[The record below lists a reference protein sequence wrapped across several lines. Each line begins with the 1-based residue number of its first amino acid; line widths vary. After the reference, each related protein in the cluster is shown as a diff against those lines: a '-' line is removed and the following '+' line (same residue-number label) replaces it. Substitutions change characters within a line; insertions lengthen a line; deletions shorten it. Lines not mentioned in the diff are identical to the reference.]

1 MSKQLNVNLAFTADT
16 GTARSQLQELQ
27 NSLTRLVNTSTKQ
40 STGLG
45 LTKELNDATTAAAE
59 LKVHLDQAVNVNTG
73 NLDFSKLSESL
84 KRSGKTLSEYG
95 EQLQKLGPDG
105 QKAFQQLAQSI
116 TNAEIPIKRS
126 NAAVQELWTSLKNT
140 ARWQMSS
147 SMLHGFM
154 GAIQSAY
161 GYAKNLN
168 ESLNEIRIV
177 TEHNID
183 YMDKFAEKAN
193 KAAKALSATTLDYTN
208 ASLIYYQQGLSDQEV
223 ADRTAV
229 TLKMANVANESAT
242 TISEQLTSVW
252 NNFYDGSE
260 SLEHYAD
267 AMVRLG
273 ADTASSSSEI
283 SEGLQKFSSVAGTIG
298 LSFENAAA
306 ALATITA
313 TTRESADVVGTALKT
328 LFSRIQGLNLGQTL
342 EDGTDLNKYSTAL
355 HKVGI
360 EIKDTDGQLKDMDV
374 ILDEMGSKWNTWGR
388 DTQTALAQT
397 VAGVRQYTQLMT
409 LMNNYDFYKENV
421 ERAKNADGSLQ
432 EQADIYAESW
442 EAARNRVR
450 TAWEG
455 IYANLVD
462 DKAFIKALN
471 IIEKLLTY
479 FDNLIDT
486 VGGLGGVLT
495 TLGAILTKVFSNQI
509 AQSISNIAYNLKMMT
524 PQGQQQVRTEKQNF
538 IRNAAEVLAN
548 DDTTP
553 DTTANSTAS
562 EFYIQKLNLQDKM
575 IDKVGQMSELEKQ
588 VTQQMMDQLD
598 VQGKQTIE
606 TAKAL
611 DIAKQKKAN
620 AAVQIYANNASN
632 PNIAP
637 GQSAG
642 ATSEQLKK
650 VRASTMGLDKARKV
664 IQDIGKDS
672 TNVTNKLEQF
682 ATILSS
688 MKENEGIDIISDKD
702 IASLQK
708 LLQELSN
715 GDIKAEDLEET
726 LQSILG
732 LFTHI
737 NDSVIESA
745 AQATQ
750 SSEKEMRDYANSVVE
765 TTNAEQR
772 LKEESDTL
780 QGRIKGVG
788 DALAKAQG
796 KQKIWS
802 DNLVICANSAFSVVS
817 ALQMIGGIVNTIE
830 DPDISGWEKFLSIAG
845 TVLMMITTLA
855 PTFQLLSDAII
866 KAGAS
871 AAGAT
876 PAVAGFGAAFN
887 AALGPIG
894 WVSLALTALIA
905 VIAVVVANLDTISE
919 KAQKHFD
926 QMSNDAQDAAEKLS
940 EAENAYKNLQETINQ
955 YSEIQDNIDTL
966 TKGTEEFKQAVIEAN
981 KAARTLI
988 ETYGVISHYNAESGL
1003 IEINQEDLDK
1013 AIANNQQKLE
1023 NARMNNVAAQSNK
1036 TMALNSLSNSKA
1048 VEKDNVSFGSR
1059 VSKNLTFG
1067 AGVGSA
1073 LTIAGYASGVAAL
1086 PTAVA
1091 NLAALIIAMTD
1102 AIAQDV
1108 QQRQNDKQQSD
1119 ALEALEKAYITNGG
1133 NYDQAYNSLND
1144 TNKSL
1149 ISSLGMT
1156 ATQLENLCS
1165 EVSTNTAAILQNN
1178 KELVNNNFQ
1187 DNSIYKNSNHKD
1199 ELNTLLA
1206 KNLTDETKRLYDE
1219 KYSNDAHQMSDEAA
1233 QKDYAEMMGY
1243 TWIANKSGN
1252 IGVYSKGDGSADFTL
1267 SDETARRALAQKEAF
1282 DALNGSVEEY
1292 NQTLLRVEKTGE
1304 TFGKG
1309 LGNFMIGMAGGASTD
1324 LSNAT
1329 RQNVIDLESNV
1340 KKKNATDI
1348 ISDED
1353 AQNMGYDNAQAYVNS
1368 LISAINGYNDKF
1380 TAIGNNLS
1388 SSINKGF
1395 LENSDLTL
1403 SGAQSMADNL
1413 QKAFNMSGTDTAN
1426 LLESIFET
1434 AGKDAEKLS
1443 NVLSTI
1449 DWGDPNAIAKL
1460 NDLIIDQGINLDT
1473 TNANWQYYITLMS
1486 QAGKATVKAQTQ
1498 LENFRKTISDV
1509 SSITKDLK
1517 TNDIISDDDYK
1528 KLLEINPAIKEL
1540 FMITSEGYRFLGQ
1553 QKTLDQLLGGTSK
1566 ESIEGIK
1573 TEFANLNKEGAIIN
1587 KTNWFDDNG
1596 NRKFTK
1602 DRDIASVANFASDDS
1617 SLDASLA
1624 LMGVSKDSLQEAA
1637 QYILDYT
1644 NEETGE
1650 ILKDKTGF
1658 SEEKYN
1664 SYLQYAQNFYTQ
1676 LGDIRQN
1683 YLDGNY
1689 DGEMA
1694 EQVIASMTNNL
1705 GELQELYNNGAIGLE
1720 AYNQQLSVLALNASS
1735 LNELDTIRAE
1745 NIDDF
1750 QSYAIGLINLAS
1762 QYNNCAQE
1770 IEKFK
1775 IALNNGNKSVVEET
1789 EDLLRASIAIGE
1801 AAEKYDIDAEAAEI
1815 QAKQLA
1821 KAYNLNAEA
1830 AAKMA
1835 INNARMNKG
1844 VESLVDNWSDWKK
1857 ALKATDKTTL
1867 DYAKAVKETTA
1878 AIADL
1883 VGASSDLELPE
1894 EFFND
1899 KNYKLIDKAIQ
1910 GDSKAID
1917 TLGLEVA
1924 KAQTKALEFND
1935 AIAQAV
1941 ASANDGEGLFANFDP
1956 TEDLKEQFDAAK
1968 TIVTDAMSEIQ
1979 GYINSGLSTEE
1990 INAKIH
1996 NMNEDWVTALNDM
2009 AMVTGMSV
2017 DDMNSIL
2024 GSMGVQAKV
2033 DTKYVEQP
2041 MEVPTYTEH
2050 YELADYEPPEKDEQN
2065 NTIRPASWSQ
2075 KKYTVPGAPYTVNGY
2090 VAVAQI
2096 STEANPMEVETSTSK
2111 GTVNSGATYTGHGS
2125 VSSSATKGSKGGGGS
2140 KSKASKK
2147 DLTKKSDVVDRYK
2160 EIDDSIH
2167 DLTRSLDKGN
2177 KAADR
2182 MWGKSR
2188 ISAMKAN
2195 NKMLQDEIG
2204 LLNKKAEEAKKYL
2217 ALDKQELLLAAK
2229 KAGVN
2234 FQFDEDGDISNY
2246 TQEMTRLY
2254 DELHAAE
2261 EHINSLKT
2269 KEAQDEY
2276 EESVLKA
2283 IEDKIAELKSALSQY
2298 EETKSSIEDLEDQ
2311 AEEKF
2316 YEWQDNNFEIL
2327 NHELE
2332 VKITLDDNELKK
2344 LDYFFNKLS
2353 DNIYKAAEALG
2364 YLQGQIDPTFGK
2376 MKSYEDYYNSLESS
2390 YANGE
2395 ISQAAYVEGLQD
2407 AYDSIIDNLE
2417 AVQDLDKQMLEYY
2430 GNTLD
2435 LAEEELSKYID
2446 QMEHL
2451 TSVLDH
2457 YRSIL
2462 SLLGRDTD
2470 YTRVLTVLEG
2480 NAQTKRNKFDTSKAW
2495 YESLK
2500 AERDAAAAALAQ
2512 ASDDAERELL
2522 QKNYDAIVAKF
2533 NEAEEQMLSD
2543 AEAYGEA
2550 IKEVLTTKM
2559 EQAAENMNKAM
2570 TDGMGWDALNDS
2582 LDRLSKYQDEYLTK
2596 TNQIYEMN
2604 KLLNDVNKASNKTN
2618 NQAAKDKYYQF
2629 SKEIE
2634 QLKEKDKLSQLE
2646 LDIAQAKYKVLQAQI
2661 ALDEA
2666 QNAMGKVRLQR
2677 DNEGNFGYIYTAD
2690 QDKIDDAQQALAD
2703 AENDLYNIRLDATN
2717 KYGQQ
2722 KLQYEQELAEKLKEI
2737 DEKANEDALYREGN
2751 YQADR
2756 QRIID
2761 EYTQLIQASSDLYR
2775 IAQEEDSRVVQD
2787 AWVNAYDEIID
2798 NGDKWKTA
2806 IIDYTGQINNAFQEW
2821 QAETD
2826 RLTDLVGKDLVD
2838 TKNKVND
2845 VTNASDQLKD
2855 EVINKVVPTLT
2866 QELQAVR
2873 NATEAYARQR
2883 QEIMTLISYYEQL
2896 INKIQQAIAAQASM
2910 DAGSNSSSSDYD
2922 DYDPS
2927 VDYSALMGT
2936 VPVGSELY
2944 NKYKAY
2950 RDRKMSEGSYN
2961 NMASTARVNAF
2972 YEKGYTLGQGP
2983 FAGYSNFTQ
2992 IPDWL
2997 WEQTVGFRTGG
3008 YTGQWGDSGKLAML
3022 HEKELV
3028 LNKEDTENMLLSS
3041 IKMVREIASEI
3052 DLRSRYTTMPI
3063 NPIYSTFG
3071 TGNDIL
3077 EQQVHIDA
3085 SFPNVTDRNEIQEAF
3100 NTLINVASQYANR
3113 K

>member
-1 MSKQLNVNLAFTADT
+1 MPKQLNVNLAFTADT

-105 QKAFQQLAQSI
+105 QKAFQQLTQSI

-177 TEHNID
+177 TGHNID
-183 YMDKFAEKAN
+183 YMDKFAERAN

-208 ASLIYYQQGLSDQEV
+208 ASLIYYQQGLSDKEV
-223 ADRTAV
+223 EDRTTV

-242 TISEQLTSVW
+242 TISDQLTSVW

-298 LSFENAAA
+298 LSFDNAAA

-313 TTRESADVVGTALKT
+313 TTRESADIVGTALKT
-328 LFSRIQGLNLGQTL
+328 LFSRIQGLNLGKTL
-342 EDGTDLNKYSTAL
+342 DDGTDLNKYSTAL

-374 ILDEMGSKWNTWGR
+374 ILDEMGTKWNTWSR

-421 ERAKNADGSLQ
+421 KRAKNADGSLQ

-442 EAARNRVR
+442 EAARDRVR
-450 TAWEG
+450 AAWEA
-455 IYANLVD
+455 IYKNLVN
-462 DKAFIKALN
+462 DKAFISILN
-471 IIEKLLTY
+471 GFEKVLSGVDLLIKS
-479 FDNLIDT
+479 L
-486 VGGLGGVLT
+486 GGLKGVIF
-495 TLGAILTKVFSNQI
+495 TLGAIATKVFHNQI
-509 AQSISNIAYNLKMMT
+509 AQSLTDLSYNLKSMT
-524 PQGQQQVRTEKQNF
+524 KAGRESIKNERIDFLNKASETTANKEYSTEGEKARNDGLRKELELQIDIIENSDKMSESELKTNQILLDRIKILSQQRTKMAEAYETSKNKVGESIYQGRLDMYMAKDDKNLNNEELEKLNKQYLKFTSKLKTTVKLRISTKDAFNQLKNINKELSNAERKKMVLQTIIPNDTQGLTAGIVKEIQKMVENFDEAAFSGDNFESTLAAIEKLILRIQSDAENGLDGLQVSDSTIQDMIQHLQEMYRNQNNFNHETDELNSKYEHLKELIKQAQGQQKNWADGIVN
-538 IRNAAEVLAN
+538 I
-548 DDTTP
+548 
-553 DTTANSTAS
+553 ANSLSAVAS
-562 EFYIQKLNLQDKM
+562 
-575 IDKVGQMSELEKQ
+575 
-588 VTQQMMDQLD
+588 
-598 VQGKQTIE
+598 
-606 TAKAL
+606 
-611 DIAKQKKAN
+611 
-620 AAVQIYANNASN
+620 
-632 PNIAP
+632 
-637 GQSAG
+637 
-642 ATSEQLKK
+642 
-650 VRASTMGLDKARKV
+650 
-664 IQDIGKDS
+664 
-672 TNVTNKLEQF
+672 
-682 ATILSS
+682 
-688 MKENEGIDIISDKD
+688 
-702 IASLQK
+702 
-708 LLQELSN
+708 
-715 GDIKAEDLEET
+715 
-726 LQSILG
+726 
-732 LFTHI
+732 
-737 NDSVIESA
+737 
-745 AQATQ
+745 
-750 SSEKEMRDYANSVVE
+750 
-765 TTNAEQR
+765 
-772 LKEESDTL
+772 
-780 QGRIKGVG
+780 
-788 DALAKAQG
+788 
-796 KQKIWS
+796 
-802 DNLVICANSAFSVVS
+802 
-817 ALQMIGGIVNTIE
+817 IVNTIKGVMETLE
-830 DPDISGWEKFLSIAG
+830 DPDASSWEKLSSVLMGIGTIIPMITMMFNKNTIASYAAAGAHIAQAIGLKSINLAAAGAAGSIGAFTASIGVLLGTVAIAIGVIAALAFVIKEVYNSSAEGKLKKAQQALDDLTDAATEAKTAADGLKNSIESYDSAIDKLEECKRGTEEWKQALIEANDAALEIINTASNLSGNDIRNLYSRDKDNLIHFDTEQLSQLQTNATLQSSLMNYAVTAGQNDVAQAALNEKSLDLSGIIAG
-845 TVLMMITTLA
+845 HTTKVIEGEQSHNPDSYRLGTSEVQQIILDNLDKLSESVPLNEFKNYLEECGIKLHSVTDDQLSAWQTSIQNMAQEADGASAKLELLSQLKADEILGDDYTTDEKNFAAKENAAFITQQTDYYKRLMGHDGAFTEVNQAHPDKKVDLGSINRWSGSQNDVYQYILKALQESGQNIYAASSNAVRGTDTNRSFAFTQNGEEVVYTKEEIADMLA
-855 PTFQLLSDAII
+855 ASDAIQQM
-866 KAGAS
+866 GNS
-871 AAGAT
+871 ANTARKLFADFSGDALDQVT
-876 PAVAGFGAAFN
+876 TLVNDFN
-887 AALGPIG
+887 AKTNKIDFTQVLADFTTGDLSAIQDKINTALEDEDVDLTQLIADVLQWDPDQVEHLLNALGITGEDCIQAILDGAEGAIG
-894 WVSLALTALIA
+894 SVS
-905 VIAVVVANLDTISE
+905 D
-919 KAQKHFD
+919 
-926 QMSNDAQDAAEKLS
+926 
-940 EAENAYKNLQETINQ
+940 
-955 YSEIQDNIDTL
+955 
-966 TKGTEEFKQAVIEAN
+966 
-981 KAARTLI
+981 
-988 ETYGVISHYNAESGL
+988 
-1003 IEINQEDLDK
+1003 
-1013 AIANNQQKLE
+1013 
-1023 NARMNNVAAQSNK
+1023 
-1036 TMALNSLSNSKA
+1036 
-1048 VEKDNVSFGSR
+1048 
-1059 VSKNLTFG
+1059 
-1067 AGVGSA
+1067 
-1073 LTIAGYASGVAAL
+1073 
-1086 PTAVA
+1086 
-1091 NLAALIIAMTD
+1091 
-1102 AIAQDV
+1102 
-1108 QQRQNDKQQSD
+1108 
-1119 ALEALEKAYITNGG
+1119 
-1133 NYDQAYNSLND
+1133 
-1144 TNKSL
+1144 
-1149 ISSLGMT
+1149 
-1156 ATQLENLCS
+1156 
-1165 EVSTNTAAILQNN
+1165 EVSTGLKKTYSDDDITGMTVGQQTGLYNAQNSAREN
-1178 KELVNNNFQ
+1178 IKKVYTNGN
-1187 DNSIYKNSNHKD
+1187 DS
-1199 ELNTLLA
+1199 LLA
-1206 KNLTDETKRLYDE
+1206 DIGK
-1219 KYSNDAHQMSDEAA
+1219 Q
-1233 QKDYAEMMGY
+1233 
-1243 TWIANKSGN
+1243 N
-1252 IGVYSKGDGSADFTL
+1252 I
-1267 SDETARRALAQKEAF
+1267 
-1282 DALNGSVEEY
+1282 
-1292 NQTLLRVEKTGE
+1292 
-1304 TFGKG
+1304 
-1309 LGNFMIGMAGGASTD
+1309 
-1324 LSNAT
+1324 NA
-1329 RQNVIDLESNV
+1329 V
-1340 KKKNATDI
+1340 
-1348 ISDED
+1348 
-1353 AQNMGYDNAQAYVNS
+1353 G
-1368 LISAINGYNDKF
+1368 
-1380 TAIGNNLS
+1380 
-1388 SSINKGF
+1388 
-1395 LENSDLTL
+1395 
-1403 SGAQSMADNL
+1403 ADNL
-1413 QKAFNMSGTDTAN
+1413 IAFFNEVGTLDFGI
-1426 LLESIFET
+1426 EGSS
-1434 AGKDAEKLS
+1434 EKLQELVKQYGIS
-1443 NVLSTI
+1443 GDAIDSFTHTVSEMPVAYKTSTDDIIAQHKKIVDVVGSGLDFGDTIKADEAKVLEE
-1449 DWGDPNAIAKL
+1449 A
-1460 NDLIIDQGINLDT
+1460 GINLDT
-1473 TNANWQYYITLMS
+1473 YFTKMADDTYKLTGDAEQFNNMVSHISIDAFMDNLQKYQAAKQENGLTSETLNTNNSTWNSNHAIGEKRLNYLNSLDLTGMGIDNASEIQALAGTSAIDLSADDLNLITEALK
-1486 QAGKATVKAQTQ
+1486 QVNEYETQTQ
-1498 LENFRKTISDV
+1498 ATTF
-1509 SSITKDLK
+1509 
-1517 TNDIISDDDYK
+1517 
-1528 KLLEINPAIKEL
+1528 
-1540 FMITSEGYRFLGQ
+1540 
-1553 QKTLDQLLGGTSK
+1553 QLAT
-1566 ESIEGIK
+1566 
-1573 TEFANLNKEGAIIN
+1573 
-1587 KTNWFDDNG
+1587 
-1596 NRKFTK
+1596 
-1602 DRDIASVANFASDDS
+1602 
-1617 SLDASLA
+1617 
-1624 LMGVSKDSLQEAA
+1624 
-1637 QYILDYT
+1637 
-1644 NEETGE
+1644 
-1650 ILKDKTGF
+1650 
-1658 SEEKYN
+1658 
-1664 SYLQYAQNFYTQ
+1664 
-1676 LGDIRQN
+1676 
-1683 YLDGNY
+1683 
-1689 DGEMA
+1689 
-1694 EQVIASMTNNL
+1694 
-1705 GELQELYNNGAIGLE
+1705 
-1720 AYNQQLSVLALNASS
+1720 S
-1735 LNELDTIRAE
+1735 LNELDLIAAQMGTYSLNAYGE
-1745 NIDDF
+1745 
-1750 QSYAIGLINLAS
+1750 GLISIAS
-1762 QYNNCAQE
+1762 QYDNCTQE

-1775 IALNNGNKSVVEET
+1775 IALSNGDEVVIEET
-1789 EDLLRASIAIGE
+1789 EDLLRASITIGE
-1801 AAEKYDIDAEAAEI
+1801 AAEKYDIDAKAAEV

-1924 KAQTKALEFND
+1924 KAQTEALEFNK
-1935 AIAQAV
+1935 AMAQV
-1941 ASANDGEGLFANFDP
+1941 AKEGIDGASLFSDNFKLDDLEGS
-1956 TEDLKEQFDAAK
+1956 FDAAK
-1968 TIVTDAMSEIQ
+1968 TIVTNAMSEIQ
-1979 GYINSGLSTEE
+1979 GYINSGLSTEQ

-1996 NMNEDWVTALNDM
+1996 SMNEDWITALNDM
-2009 AMVTGMSV
+2009 AMATGMSV

-2033 DTKYVEQP
+2033 DTKYVPQEI
-2041 MEVPTYTEH
+2041 EVPMYAEKYESTPITATYTDDQGQTHTESRNEWVH
-2050 YELADYEPPEKDEQN
+2050 
-2065 NTIRPASWSQ
+2065 
-2075 KKYTVPGAPYTVNGY
+2075 YTVPMGAKKVSGY

-2096 STEANPMEVETSTSK
+2096 STEDNPMTAETTTSGSTGG
-2111 GTVNSGATYTGHGS
+2111 GTNSGATYTGHGS
-2125 VSSSATKGSKGGGGS
+2125 VSSSATKGSKGGGGGS

-2167 DLTRSLDKGN
+2167 DLTRALDKGN

-2298 EETKSSIEDLEDQ
+2298 EETKNLIEDLEDQ

-2435 LAEEELSKYID
+2435 LAEEELSKYTD

-2634 QLKEKDKLSQLE
+2634 QLREKDKLSQLE

-2677 DNEGNFGYIYTAD
+2677 DNEGNFGYVYTAD

-2703 AENDLYNIRLDATN
+2703 AENDLYNIRLNATN

-2775 IAQEEDSRVVQD
+2775 IAQEEDSRVIQD
-2787 AWVNAYDEIID
+2787 AWVNAYDKIID

-2806 IIDYTGQINNAFQEW
+2806 IIDYTGQINNAFQKW

-2855 EVINKVVPTLT
+2855 EVINKVVPALT

-2910 DAGSNSSSSDYD
+2910 DTSSNSSSSGYD

-2997 WEQTVGFRTGG
+2997 WKQTVGFRTGG

-3028 LNKEDTENMLLSS
+3028 LNKEDTQNMLSS

>member
-1 MSKQLNVNLAFTADT
+1 MAKGLNKEYTVNLAFTADT
-16 GTARSQLQELQ
+16 NSAKQNIQSLSQELQ
-27 NSLTRLVNTSTKQ
+27 NLVTSTSLKTKNFGIDKDLQSATASAAQLKVQLEAAVNTD
-40 STGLG
+40 TG
-45 LTKELNDATTAAAE
+45 K
-59 LKVHLDQAVNVNTG
+59 LD
-73 NLDFSKLSESL
+73 LSKFSDSL
-84 KRSGKTLSEYG
+84 KKSGMTLEKYQN
-95 EQLQKLGPDG
+95 QLYQLGPEG
-105 QKAFQQLAQSI
+105 QKAFSDLSKAITLA
-116 TNAEIPIKRS
+116 EVPLKRS
-126 NAAVQELWTSLKNT
+126 SALMQELWTTMKNT
-140 ARWQMSS
+140 ARWQLTSS
-147 SMLHGFM
+147 AMHSFM
-154 GAIQSAY
+154 GAIQHAY
-161 GYAKNLN
+161 YYAQDLN
-168 ESLNEIRIV
+168 ESLNNIRIV
-177 TEHNID
+177 SSASVEQ
-183 YMDKFAEKAN
+183 MDKFAEKAN
-193 KAAKALSATTLDYTN
+193 QAAKSLSSTTLDYTN
-208 ASLIYYQQGLSDQEV
+208 AALIYYQQGLTDKEV
-223 ADRTAV
+223 ADRTEV
-229 TLKMANVANESAT
+229 TLKMANAARESAT

-298 LSFENAAA
+298 LSFDNAAA

-313 TTRESADVVGTALKT
+313 TTRESADIVGTALKT
-328 LFSRIQGLNLGQTL
+328 LFSRIQGLNLGKTL
-342 EDGTDLNKYSTAL
+342 DDGTDLNKYSTAL

-360 EIKDTDGQLKDMDV
+360 EIKDTDGQLKDMDD
-374 ILDEMGSKWNTWGR
+374 ILDEMGTKWSTWSR

-421 ERAKNADGSLQ
+421 ERAKNSEGSLQ

-442 EAARNRVR
+442 DAAKDRVQASAEAIYKSLINDQFFIEFNNGISTLLDGVNGFIKGMGGVKGLLLSLGSIVTRVFSKQIAESFSNLIFNIKGLTSTGRSKLEDMKKEANKLTIEGYMDTGGTSGDYTVQAYKLISQNQLDYLRNVDNMSEEEQKVNQILMDRNRLLADSVAKR
-450 TAWEG
+450 GEELENLETQISKEKTSLEIAAQRKAQETKSIG
-455 IYANLVD
+455 FDGNGFKRQLNVYQKKSKTYSIFSGLEEQTFNQQRLEKGSEESKKLAQKIKNSIINSANIKVD
-462 DKAFIKALN
+462 DKNNVTDTQIEAQKKLQEAFALSERQAKQLWKELSQPIEN
-471 IIEKLLTY
+471 ISIEDLNNTIEKIINSA
-479 FDNLIDT
+479 DKSKQKIESSLI
-486 VGGLGGVLT
+486 
-495 TLGAILTKVFSNQI
+495 ASLTKSGF
-509 AQSISNIAYNLKMMT
+509 T
-524 PQGQQQVRTEKQNF
+524 
-538 IRNAAEVLAN
+538 AE
-548 DDTTP
+548 
-553 DTTANSTAS
+553 
-562 EFYIQKLNLQDKM
+562 E
-575 IDKVGQMSELEKQ
+575 
-588 VTQQMMDQLD
+588 
-598 VQGKQTIE
+598 
-606 TAKAL
+606 
-611 DIAKQKKAN
+611 AKQKIQPYIDAIEQYGIKSEQAKAEAEKLGQVVQN
-620 AAVQIYANNASN
+620 HGNLMDQARIKTIGYGEAINRAASATMAMYQIYNQIVGIIKVFNDENSTTEQKIGAIVGGIAMLIPAIQSIIPALSKVKIAATKFGQEMAVQGAIAQMSMWQLTAIIAAVT
-632 PNIAP
+632 IAI
-637 GQSAG
+637 
-642 ATSEQLKK
+642 
-650 VRASTMGLDKARKV
+650 V
-664 IQDIGKDS
+664 
-672 TNVTNKLEQF
+672 
-682 ATILSS
+682 
-688 MKENEGIDIISDKD
+688 
-702 IASLQK
+702 
-708 LLQELSN
+708 
-715 GDIKAEDLEET
+715 
-726 LQSILG
+726 
-732 LFTHI
+732 
-737 NDSVIESA
+737 
-745 AQATQ
+745 
-750 SSEKEMRDYANSVVE
+750 
-765 TTNAEQR
+765 
-772 LKEESDTL
+772 
-780 QGRIKGVG
+780 
-788 DALAKAQG
+788 AL
-796 KQKIWS
+796 
-802 DNLVICANSAFSVVS
+802 V
-817 ALQMIGGIVNTIE
+817 
-830 DPDISGWEKFLSIAG
+830 
-845 TVLMMITTLA
+845 
-855 PTFQLLSDAII
+855 
-866 KAGAS
+866 
-871 AAGAT
+871 
-876 PAVAGFGAAFN
+876 
-887 AALGPIG
+887 
-894 WVSLALTALIA
+894 ALIDE
-905 VIAVVVANLDTISE
+905 ANRKSPE
-919 KAQKHFD
+919 GQFKKAAE
-926 QMSNDAQDAAEKLS
+926 NAEKLS
-940 EAENAYKNLQETINQ
+940 DAMEEAKSQAESLHNAFDKYDEIEEKLNNCTEGTLEWKEALQEANDAVLNILAQYPELQKMDGLWYRNSAGLLQFNKEKEATVLEQADTQANVAQAASLMGAAEASQAKVNWRESQLANSSTVNGVGDSRKIQNSDIYDEYVNIGKLLTDNISDLTDLTESEYREKVSELIDKAVSDQSKQSANWNSQMASLIETCVEYQGQVDSLADETKAAANQMHNAAMIIAQNKLGDDYDAAAVSMASNLYDDVYEKIKNEIITTDAESNSKGDNQTITSKDIWERFNEANGTNLKAADNQIQGTDSNRKYAYINEKGNVDTYSIDYIADTIAAYEAMKELTGSADEASKALSNIDKVAGQEIGQAIKEYITSGNFDSLSQDELDTMQNDINTTYNGNTGDYLKTLFNTDDEQQIANFLGAENFDEAVASFNEGLTSVQTALNSAGDNLTETVKGVYDSLDTSDLDTQAKKNLGNV
-955 YSEIQDNIDTL
+955 L
-966 TKGTEEFKQAVIEAN
+966 TKAFINAGSEGLSAVKEIFSGIEDGSEEFAGALDGIDWQTATISTVIEA
-981 KAARTLI
+981 
-988 ETYGVISHYNAESGL
+988 
-1003 IEINQEDLDK
+1003 LDK
-1013 AIANNQQKLE
+1013 A
-1023 NARMNNVAAQSNK
+1023 
-1036 TMALNSLSNSKA
+1036 
-1048 VEKDNVSFGSR
+1048 
-1059 VSKNLTFG
+1059 
-1067 AGVGSA
+1067 
-1073 LTIAGYASGVAAL
+1073 GVAGNW
-1086 PTAVA
+1086 TAEQ
-1091 NLAALIIAMTD
+1091 LQALIDALYETGKASLESATQNYAAIHKITD
-1102 AIAQDV
+1102 GLNQGDTISAEDYTTLGTEYQKYFMLMADGTYKLTHDAEEFQKIVKENTLKPFQDV
-1108 QQRQNDKQQSD
+1108 KTESQETQN
-1119 ALEALEKAYITNGG
+1119 
-1133 NYDQAYNSLND
+1133 
-1144 TNKSL
+1144 
-1149 ISSLGMT
+1149 
-1156 ATQLENLCS
+1156 QLENIKQNGIQESGFTGGLVKKEDLQQEFDILKTFGS
-1165 EVSTNTAAILQNN
+1165 VDESTLAEWQNKLEGTWSSAGGEWVNNMAEAYDQWMESVGGTEGAIESLDAKMVECQNTYLSADVAIASTYTNVKDLTEAFDDGKFGIQAFNTA
-1178 KELVNNNFQ
+1178 LVQ
-1187 DNSIYKNSNHKD
+1187 LDAASDLKGLDAD
-1199 ELNTLLA
+1199 EL
-1206 KNLTDETKRLYDE
+1206 
-1219 KYSNDAHQMSDEAA
+1219 
-1233 QKDYAEMMGY
+1233 KDYA
-1243 TWIANKSGN
+1243 
-1252 IGVYSKGDGSADFTL
+1252 
-1267 SDETARRALAQKEAF
+1267 
-1282 DALNGSVEEY
+1282 
-1292 NQTLLRVEKTGE
+1292 
-1304 TFGKG
+1304 
-1309 LGNFMIGMAGGASTD
+1309 
-1324 LSNAT
+1324 
-1329 RQNVIDLESNV
+1329 
-1340 KKKNATDI
+1340 
-1348 ISDED
+1348 
-1353 AQNMGYDNAQAYVNS
+1353 
-1368 LISAINGYNDKF
+1368 
-1380 TAIGNNLS
+1380 
-1388 SSINKGF
+1388 
-1395 LENSDLTL
+1395 
-1403 SGAQSMADNL
+1403 
-1413 QKAFNMSGTDTAN
+1413 
-1426 LLESIFET
+1426 
-1434 AGKDAEKLS
+1434 
-1443 NVLSTI
+1443 
-1449 DWGDPNAIAKL
+1449 
-1460 NDLIIDQGINLDT
+1460 
-1473 TNANWQYYITLMS
+1473 
-1486 QAGKATVKAQTQ
+1486 
-1498 LENFRKTISDV
+1498 
-1509 SSITKDLK
+1509 
-1517 TNDIISDDDYK
+1517 DY
-1528 KLLEINPAIKEL
+1528 
-1540 FMITSEGYRFLGQ
+1540 
-1553 QKTLDQLLGGTSK
+1553 
-1566 ESIEGIK
+1566 
-1573 TEFANLNKEGAIIN
+1573 
-1587 KTNWFDDNG
+1587 
-1596 NRKFTK
+1596 
-1602 DRDIASVANFASDDS
+1602 
-1617 SLDASLA
+1617 
-1624 LMGVSKDSLQEAA
+1624 LQEAA
-1637 QYILDYT
+1637 KSATEAADGMANFNDNMSDKEAKIVAKGIMKMNDAIDDLADNFSDWQDV
-1644 NEETGE
+1644 
-1650 ILKDKTGF
+1650 LKKSSKG
-1658 SEEKYN
+1658 SEEYSKALTN
-1664 SYLQYAQNFYTQ
+1664 TKKAVGQ
-1676 LGDIRQN
+1676 L
-1683 YLDGNY
+1683 LDVSEEY
-1689 DGEMA
+1689 VSEDF
-1694 EQVIASMTNNL
+1694 ITKH
-1705 GELQELYNNGAIGLE
+1705 
-1720 AYNQQLSVLALNASS
+1720 
-1735 LNELDTIRAE
+1735 LD
-1745 NIDDF
+1745 
-1750 QSYAIGLINLAS
+1750 
-1762 QYNNCAQE
+1762 
-1770 IEKFK
+1770 K
-1775 IALNNGNKSVVEET
+1775 IQK
-1789 EDLLRASIAIGE
+1789 
-1801 AAEKYDIDAEAAEI
+1801 AATG
-1815 QAKQLA
+1815 
-1821 KAYNLNAEA
+1821 NAEA
-1830 AAKMA
+1830 IDGLRAALAQDIIANIVLENGIDESAITA
-1835 INNARMNKG
+1835 INEDITSLQEWLNNNDLKIGASIDMNQLSGDEENFLATCQDIIDQAGMTADQANAFFDAMG
-1844 VESLVDNWSDWKK
+1844 F
-1857 ALKATDKTTL
+1857 
-1867 DYAKAVKETTA
+1867 ETTFA
-1878 AIADL
+1878 TESQPVTKEGHETVTTSHIVGYETYPTYDPISGEPNGTYQVPQIATRTDS
-1883 VGASSDLELPE
+1883 GAPYSYTD
-1894 EFFND
+1894 
-1899 KNYKLIDKAIQ
+1899 Y
-1910 GDSKAID
+1910 
-1917 TLGLEVA
+1917 V
-1924 KAQTKALEFND
+1924 D
-1935 AIAQAV
+1935 AIAMNTDSDGNPTTPKIESVTRKATG
-1941 ASANDGEGLFANFDP
+1941 ASNNY
-1956 TEDLKEQFDAAK
+1956 
-1968 TIVTDAMSEIQ
+1968 SSS
-1979 GYINSGLSTEE
+1979 NSGGKS
-1990 INAKIH
+1990 
-1996 NMNEDWVTALNDM
+1996 
-2009 AMVTGMSV
+2009 
-2017 DDMNSIL
+2017 
-2024 GSMGVQAKV
+2024 
-2033 DTKYVEQP
+2033 
-2041 MEVPTYTEH
+2041 
-2050 YELADYEPPEKDEQN
+2050 
-2065 NTIRPASWSQ
+2065 
-2075 KKYTVPGAPYTVNGY
+2075 PG
-2090 VAVAQI
+2090 
-2096 STEANPMEVETSTSK
+2096 K
-2111 GTVNSGATYTGHGS
+2111 
-2125 VSSSATKGSKGGGGS
+2125 SSGGGGS

-2298 EETKSSIEDLEDQ
+2298 EETKNLIEDLEDQ

-2435 LAEEELSKYID
+2435 LAEEELSKYTD

-2451 TSVLDH
+2451 TNVLDH

-2480 NAQTKRNKFDTSKAW
+2480 NAQTKRNNFDASKAW

-2512 ASDDAERELL
+2512 ASNDAERELL

-2677 DNEGNFGYIYTAD
+2677 DNEGNFGYVYTAD

-2821 QAETD
+2821 QSETD
-2826 RLTDLVGKDLVD
+2826 RLTDLVGKDLID

-2855 EVINKVVPTLT
+2855 EVVNKVVPALT

-2883 QEIMTLISYYEQL
+2883 QEIMNLISYYEQL
-2896 INKIQQAIAAQASM
+2896 ISKIQQAIAAQASM

-2961 NMASTARVNAF
+2961 DMASTARVNAF

-2997 WEQTVGFRTGG
+2997 WKQTVGFRTGG

-3028 LNKEDTENMLLSS
+3028 LNKEDTQNMLSS

>member
-1 MSKQLNVNLAFTADT
+1 MAKGLNKEYTVNLAFTADT
-16 GTARSQLQELQ
+16 GTARNQLQELQ

-45 LTKELNDATTAAAE
+45 LTKELNDATTAVAE
-59 LKVHLDQAVNVNTG
+59 LKAHLDQAVNVNTG
-73 NLDFSKLSESL
+73 NLDFSKLNESL
-84 KRSGKTLSEYG
+84 KRSGKTLSAYG

-126 NAAVQELWTSLKNT
+126 NAAVQELWVSLKNT

-147 SMLHGFM
+147 SMLHGFI

-161 GYAKNLN
+161 GYAKDLN
-168 ESLNEIRIV
+168 ESLNKIRIV
-177 TEHNID
+177 TGHNID
-183 YMDKFAEKAN
+183 YMDKFAERAN

-208 ASLIYYQQGLSDQEV
+208 ASLIYYQQGLSDKEV
-223 ADRTAV
+223 EDRTAI
-229 TLKMANVANESAT
+229 TLKMANVANESAA
-242 TISEQLTSVW
+242 TISDQLTSVW

-283 SEGLQKFSSVAGTIG
+283 SEGLQKFSSVASTIG
-298 LSFENAAA
+298 LSFDNAAA

-313 TTRESADVVGTALKT
+313 TTRESADIVGTALKT
-328 LFSRIQGLNLGQTL
+328 LFSRIQGLKLGETL
-342 EDGTDLNKYSTAL
+342 DDGTDLNKYSTAL

-360 EIKDTDGQLKDMDV
+360 EVKDTDGQLKDMDV
-374 ILDEMGSKWNTWGR
+374 ILDEMGTKWNTWSR
-388 DTQTALAQT
+388 DTQVALAQT

-409 LMNNYDFYKENV
+409 LMNNYDFYKENAK
-421 ERAKNADGSLQ
+421 RAKNADGSLQ

-450 TAWEG
+450 AAWEG

-688 MKENEGIDIISDKD
+688 MKENEGIDIISDED

-708 LLQELSN
+708 LPQELSN

-737 NDSVIESA
+737 NDSVIGSA

-772 LKEESDTL
+772 LKQESDTL

-788 DALAKAQG
+788 DALAEAQG

-802 DNLVICANSAFSVVS
+802 DNLVTCANSALSVVS

-830 DPDISGWEKFLSIAG
+830 DPDMSGWEKFLSIAG

-855 PTFQLLSDAII
+855 PTFQLLSGAII

-926 QMSNDAQDAAEKLS
+926 QMSNDAKDAADKLS

-1036 TMALNSLSNSKA
+1036 TMASNSLSNSKA

-1059 VSKNLTFG
+1059 ISKNLTFG

-1133 NYDQAYNSLND
+1133 NYDQAYNSLDD

-1206 KNLTDETKRLYDE
+1206 KNLTDETKKLYDE

-1233 QKDYAEMMGY
+1233 QKAYAEMMGY
-1243 TWIANKSGN
+1243 TWVANKSGN

-1395 LENSDLTL
+1395 LKNSDLTL

-1486 QAGKATVKAQTQ
+1486 QAGKATIKAQTQ

-1602 DRDIASVANFASDDS
+1602 DRDIASVANFASDGS

-1637 QYILDYT
+1637 QYILNYT
-1644 NEETGE
+1644 DEETGE

-1705 GELQELYNNGAIGLE
+1705 GELQELYNNGTIGLA

-1735 LNELDTIRAE
+1735 LNELDAIREE
-1745 NIDDF
+1745 NPDDY
-1750 QSYAIGLINLAS
+1750 QSYANGLINLAS
-1762 QYNNCAQE
+1762 AYDNCTEE
-1770 IEKFK
+1770 IEKYQR
-1775 IALNNGNKSVVEET
+1775 ALLSNDEASKQAA
-1789 EDLLRASIAIGE
+1789 EDNLRAAVIIGQAANKYGLE
-1801 AAEKYDIDAEAAEI
+1801 ADTLEV
-1815 QAKQLA
+1815 QASRMA
-1821 KAYNLNAEA
+1821 KAYGITGEEA
-1830 AAKMA
+1830 AKLAVK
-1835 INNARMNKG
+1835 NQRMNRG
-1844 VESLVDNWSDWKK
+1844 VSSLVDNWKTWKK
-1857 ALKATDKTTL
+1857 ALNSTDKLTE
-1867 DYAKAVKETTA
+1867 DYADAVVDCTK

-1883 VGASSDLELPE
+1883 VGASDDLKLPD
-1894 EFFND
+1894 EFFNT
-1899 KNYKLIDKAIQ
+1899 KNMKLIEKAMQ
-1910 GDSKAID
+1910 GDIAAINQ
-1917 TLGLEVA
+1917 LGQAVA
-1924 KAQTKALEFND
+1924 IETVKTLEFN
-1935 AIAQAV
+1935 Q
-1941 ASANDGEGLFANFDP
+1941 GFA
-1956 TEDLKEQFDAAK
+1956 DLINEVNNLPDVEFGFSLNSEQFEADKATVLQGIEDIQNGLIK
-1968 TIVTDAMSEIQ
+1968 SGDAMS
-1979 GYINSGLSTEE
+1979 G
-1990 INAKIH
+1990 
-1996 NMNEDWVTALNDM
+1996 DWIAAVNRMALE
-2009 AMVTGMSV
+2009 TGMSV
-2017 DDMNSIL
+2017 EDMNGFL
-2024 GSMGVQAKV
+2024 GSLGVRAKV
-2033 DTKYVEQP
+2033 DTTYVKQP
-2041 MEVPTYTEH
+2041 MEVPTYEEH
-2050 YELADYEPPEKDEQN
+2050 IIPLAEQ
-2065 NTIRPASWSQ
+2065 TVVQGEEADGTPHTVSYTPI
-2075 KKYTVPGAPYTVNGY
+2075 KKYSVPGAPMEVEGY
-2090 VAVAQI
+2090 AAVAQI
-2096 STEANPMEVETSTSK
+2096 STEDNPLTPEVTSSTVK
-2111 GTVNSGATYTGHGS
+2111 GGNTPAATYSSNRGN
-2125 VSSSATKGSKGGGGS
+2125 VSSSAKQGGGGGGS

-2182 MWGKSR
+2182 MWGRSR

-2298 EETKSSIEDLEDQ
+2298 EETKSLIEDLEDQ

-2435 LAEEELSKYID
+2435 LAEEELSKYTD

-2634 QLKEKDKLSQLE
+2634 QLREKDKLSQLE

-2677 DNEGNFGYIYTAD
+2677 DNEGNFGYVYTAD

-2798 NGDKWKTA
+2798 SGDQWKTA

-2855 EVINKVVPTLT
+2855 EVINKVVPALT

-2883 QEIMTLISYYEQL
+2883 QEIMNLISYYEQL
-2896 INKIQQAIAAQASM
+2896 ISKIQQAIAAQASM

-2950 RDRKMSEGSYN
+2950 RDRKMSEGNYGN
-2961 NMASTARVNAF
+2961 VASTARINKF
-2972 YEKGYTLGQGP
+2972 YEMGYKLGEGK
-2983 FAGYSNFTQ
+2983 FAGYTNFTQ

-2997 WEQTVGFRTGG
+2997 WEETVGKTFRTGG
-3008 YTGQWGDSGKLAML
+3008 YTGSWGESGKLAVL

-3028 LNKEDTENMLLSS
+3028 LNKEDTQNMLSS

>member
-1 MSKQLNVNLAFTADT
+1 MPKQLNVNLAFTADT

-105 QKAFQQLAQSI
+105 QKAFQQLTQSI

-177 TEHNID
+177 TGHNID

-298 LSFENAAA
+298 LSFDNAAA

-360 EIKDTDGQLKDMDV
+360 EIKDTDGQLKDMDI
-374 ILDEMGSKWNTWGR
+374 ILDEMGTKWNTWSR

-421 ERAKNADGSLQ
+421 ERAKNSEGSLQ
-432 EQADIYAESW
+432 KQADIYAESW
-442 EAARNRVR
+442 EAARDRVR
-450 TAWEG
+450 AAWEA
-455 IYANLVD
+455 IYKDLVN
-462 DKAFIKALN
+462 DKAFISILKN
-471 IIEKLLTY
+471 FEKVLSGVDLLIKS
-479 FDNLIDT
+479 L
-486 VGGLGGVLT
+486 GGLKGVIF
-495 TLGAILTKVFSNQI
+495 TLGAIATKVFHNQI
-509 AQSISNIAYNLKMMT
+509 AQSLTDLSYNLKSMT
-524 PQGQQQVRTEKQNF
+524 KAGRESIKNERIDFLNKASETTANKEYSTEGEKARNDGLRKELELQIDIIENSDKMSESELKTNQILLDRIKILSQQRTKIAEAYETSKNKVGESIYQGRLDMYMAKDDKNLNSAELEKLNKQYLKFTSKLKTTVKLRISTKDAFNQLKSINEELSNAERKKMVLQTIIPNDTQGLTAGIVKEIQKMVENLDEAAFSGDNFESTLAAIEKLIIRIQSDAENGLDGLQVSDSTIQNMIQHLQEMYRNQNNLNNETDELNSKYEHLKELIKQAQGQQKNWADGIVN
-538 IRNAAEVLAN
+538 I
-548 DDTTP
+548 
-553 DTTANSTAS
+553 ANSLSAMAS
-562 EFYIQKLNLQDKM
+562 
-575 IDKVGQMSELEKQ
+575 
-588 VTQQMMDQLD
+588 
-598 VQGKQTIE
+598 
-606 TAKAL
+606 
-611 DIAKQKKAN
+611 
-620 AAVQIYANNASN
+620 
-632 PNIAP
+632 
-637 GQSAG
+637 
-642 ATSEQLKK
+642 
-650 VRASTMGLDKARKV
+650 
-664 IQDIGKDS
+664 
-672 TNVTNKLEQF
+672 
-682 ATILSS
+682 
-688 MKENEGIDIISDKD
+688 
-702 IASLQK
+702 
-708 LLQELSN
+708 
-715 GDIKAEDLEET
+715 
-726 LQSILG
+726 
-732 LFTHI
+732 
-737 NDSVIESA
+737 
-745 AQATQ
+745 
-750 SSEKEMRDYANSVVE
+750 
-765 TTNAEQR
+765 
-772 LKEESDTL
+772 
-780 QGRIKGVG
+780 
-788 DALAKAQG
+788 
-796 KQKIWS
+796 
-802 DNLVICANSAFSVVS
+802 
-817 ALQMIGGIVNTIE
+817 IVNTIKGVMETLE
-830 DPDISGWEKFLSIAG
+830 DPDTSSWEKLSSVLMGIGTIIPMITMMFNKNTIASYAAAGAHIAQAIGLKSINLAAEGAAGAIGAFTASIGVLLGAVAVAVGVIAALAFIIKEVYNSSAEGKLKKAQQALDNLTDAATEAKTAADGLKNSIESYDSAIDKLEECKRGTEEWKQALIEANDAALEIINTASNLSGNDIRNLYSRDKDNLIHFDTEQLSQLQTNATLQSSLMNYAVAAGQNEVAQATLNEKSLDLSGIIAG
-845 TVLMMITTLA
+845 HTTKAIEGGQSHNPDSYRLGTSEVQQIILDNLDKLSESVPLNEFKNYLEECGIKLHSVTDDQLSAWQTSIQNMAQEADGASAKLELLSQLKADEILGDDYTTDEKNFAAKENATFIAQQTEYYKELMGHNGTFTKVNQAHPDEKVDLGGINRWSGSQNDVYQYILKALQESGQNIYAASSNAVRGTDTNRSFAFTQNGEEIVYTKEEIADMLA
-855 PTFQLLSDAII
+855 ASDAIQQMGNSASKARELFSEFSGDALDQVTTLVNDFNTKTNKIDFTQVLADFTTGDLSAIQDKINTALEDEDVDLTQLIADVLQWDPSQVESLLSALGITGEDCIQAILDGAEGAIGSVSEEVSTGLQNAGYTTEGMTVGQQTSLYKAQNSAGENIKKVYANGNDSLLADIGNQNINAIGTDNLIAFLNEVGTLDFGVEGSSEKLQELVKQYGISGDAIDSFIKTVSEMPVAYKTSTDDIIAQHKKIADVVGSGLDFGDTI
-866 KAGAS
+866 KADEAKVLE
-871 AAGAT
+871 AAG
-876 PAVAGFGAAFN
+876 V
-887 AALGPIG
+887 
-894 WVSLALTALIA
+894 
-905 VIAVVVANLDTISE
+905 NLDTYFTKMADGTYKLTGDAEQFNNMVSHISI
-919 KAQKHFD
+919 
-926 QMSNDAQDAAEKLS
+926 DA
-940 EAENAYKNLQETINQ
+940 
-955 YSEIQDNIDTL
+955 
-966 TKGTEEFKQAVIEAN
+966 
-981 KAARTLI
+981 
-988 ETYGVISHYNAESGL
+988 
-1003 IEINQEDLDK
+1003 
-1013 AIANNQQKLE
+1013 
-1023 NARMNNVAAQSNK
+1023 
-1036 TMALNSLSNSKA
+1036 
-1048 VEKDNVSFGSR
+1048 
-1059 VSKNLTFG
+1059 
-1067 AGVGSA
+1067 
-1073 LTIAGYASGVAAL
+1073 
-1086 PTAVA
+1086 
-1091 NLAALIIAMTD
+1091 
-1102 AIAQDV
+1102 
-1108 QQRQNDKQQSD
+1108 
-1119 ALEALEKAYITNGG
+1119 
-1133 NYDQAYNSLND
+1133 
-1144 TNKSL
+1144 
-1149 ISSLGMT
+1149 
-1156 ATQLENLCS
+1156 
-1165 EVSTNTAAILQNN
+1165 
-1178 KELVNNNFQ
+1178 
-1187 DNSIYKNSNHKD
+1187 
-1199 ELNTLLA
+1199 
-1206 KNLTDETKRLYDE
+1206 
-1219 KYSNDAHQMSDEAA
+1219 
-1233 QKDYAEMMGY
+1233 
-1243 TWIANKSGN
+1243 
-1252 IGVYSKGDGSADFTL
+1252 
-1267 SDETARRALAQKEAF
+1267 
-1282 DALNGSVEEY
+1282 
-1292 NQTLLRVEKTGE
+1292 
-1304 TFGKG
+1304 
-1309 LGNFMIGMAGGASTD
+1309 FM
-1324 LSNAT
+1324 
-1329 RQNVIDLESNV
+1329 
-1340 KKKNATDI
+1340 
-1348 ISDED
+1348 
-1353 AQNMGYDNAQAYVNS
+1353 
-1368 LISAINGYNDKF
+1368 
-1380 TAIGNNLS
+1380 
-1388 SSINKGF
+1388 
-1395 LENSDLTL
+1395 
-1403 SGAQSMADNL
+1403 DNL
-1413 QKAFNMSGTDTAN
+1413 QKYSAAKQENGLTPETLNTNNSTWNSNHAIGEKRLNYLNSLDLTGMGIDNASEIQALAGTSAAN
-1426 LLESIFET
+1426 LSV
-1434 AGKDAEKLS
+1434 D
-1443 NVLSTI
+1443 
-1449 DWGDPNAIAKL
+1449 DL
-1460 NDLIIDQGINLDT
+1460 NLITEALKQVNE
-1473 TNANWQYYITLMS
+1473 YE
-1486 QAGKATVKAQTQ
+1486 AQTQ
-1498 LENFRKTISDV
+1498 ATTF
-1509 SSITKDLK
+1509 
-1517 TNDIISDDDYK
+1517 
-1528 KLLEINPAIKEL
+1528 
-1540 FMITSEGYRFLGQ
+1540 
-1553 QKTLDQLLGGTSK
+1553 QLAT
-1566 ESIEGIK
+1566 
-1573 TEFANLNKEGAIIN
+1573 
-1587 KTNWFDDNG
+1587 
-1596 NRKFTK
+1596 
-1602 DRDIASVANFASDDS
+1602 
-1617 SLDASLA
+1617 
-1624 LMGVSKDSLQEAA
+1624 
-1637 QYILDYT
+1637 
-1644 NEETGE
+1644 
-1650 ILKDKTGF
+1650 
-1658 SEEKYN
+1658 
-1664 SYLQYAQNFYTQ
+1664 
-1676 LGDIRQN
+1676 
-1683 YLDGNY
+1683 
-1689 DGEMA
+1689 
-1694 EQVIASMTNNL
+1694 
-1705 GELQELYNNGAIGLE
+1705 
-1720 AYNQQLSVLALNASS
+1720 S
-1735 LNELDTIRAE
+1735 LNELDSIAAQMGTYSLNAYGE
-1745 NIDDF
+1745 
-1750 QSYAIGLINLAS
+1750 GLISIAS
-1762 QYNNCAQE
+1762 QYDNCAQE

-1775 IALNNGNKSVVEET
+1775 IALSNGDEAVIEKT
-1789 EDLLRASIAIGE
+1789 EDLLRASITIGE

-1844 VESLVDNWSDWKK
+1844 VESLVDNWNDWKK

-1899 KNYKLIDKAIQ
+1899 KNYKLLDKAIQ

-1924 KAQTKALEFND
+1924 KAQTEALEFND
-1935 AIAQAV
+1935 AMAQAV
-1941 ASANDGEGLFANFDP
+1941 ASANDGEGLFSNFDP
-1956 TEDLKEQFDAAK
+1956 TENLKEQFDAAK

-2050 YELADYEPPEKDEQN
+2050 YELANYEPPEKDEQG

-2167 DLTRSLDKGN
+2167 DLTRALDKGN

-2217 ALDKQELLLAAK
+2217 ALDKQALLLAAK

-2276 EESVLKA
+2276 EESVLKV

-2298 EETKSSIEDLEDQ
+2298 EETKNLIEDLEDE

-2435 LAEEELSKYID
+2435 LAEEELSKYTD

-2470 YTRVLTVLEG
+2470 YAKVLTVLEG
-2480 NAQTKRNKFDTSKAW
+2480 NAQTKRNNFDASKAW

-2500 AERDAAAAALAQ
+2500 AEKDAAAAALAQ

-2559 EQAAENMNKAM
+2559 EQAADNMNKAM

-2677 DNEGNFGYIYTAD
+2677 DNEGNFGYVYTAD

-2787 AWVNAYDEIID
+2787 AWVNAYNKIID
-2798 NGDKWKTA
+2798 NGDQWKTA
-2806 IIDYTGQINNAFQEW
+2806 IVNYTDQINNAFQEW
-2821 QAETD
+2821 QSETD

-2855 EVINKVVPTLT
+2855 EVVNKVVPALT

-2922 DYDPS
+2922 DYDPN

-2950 RDRKMSEGSYN
+2950 RDRKMSDGNYN
-2961 NMASTARVNAF
+2961 NMASTSRVNAF

-2997 WEQTVGFRTGG
+2997 WKQTVGFRTGG

-3022 HEKELV
+3022 HEKELI
-3028 LNKEDTENMLLSS
+3028 LNKEDTQNMLSS

-3063 NPIYSTFG
+3063 NPIYSTLR
-3071 TGNDIL
+3071 TGNDVL

>member
-1 MSKQLNVNLAFTADT
+1 MPKQLNVNLAFTADT

-177 TEHNID
+177 TGHNID

-342 EDGTDLNKYSTAL
+342 EDGTDLNKYSSAL
-355 HKVGI
+355 EKVGI
-360 EIKDTDGQLKDMDV
+360 DIKDTNGQLKDMDV

-442 EAARNRVR
+442 EAARDRVR
-450 TAWEG
+450 AAWEA
-455 IYANLVD
+455 IYKDLVN
-462 DKAFIKALN
+462 DKAFISILN
-471 IIEKLLTY
+471 GFEKVLSGVNLLIKS
-479 FDNLIDT
+479 L
-486 VGGLGGVLT
+486 GGLKGVIF
-495 TLGAILTKVFSNQI
+495 TLGAVATKVFHNQI
-509 AQSISNIAYNLKMMT
+509 AQSLTDLSYNLKSMT
-524 PQGQQQVRTEKQNF
+524 KAGRDSIKNERIDFLNKASETTANKEYSTEGEKARSDGLRKELELQIDIIENSDKMSESELKTNQILLDRIKILSQQRVKMAEAYETSKNKVGESMYQGRLDMYVARDDKNLDSEKIKNLNKEYLNLTSRLKTTIKLRISTKDALNQLKGINEELSNAERKKMVLQTIIPKDTQGLTAGIVKDIQKMVENLDEAAFSGDEFENTLAKIEKELVRIQTGAENGLDGLQVSDSTIQNMIQHLQEMYRNQNNLNNGTDELNSKYEHLKELIKQAQGQQKNWADGIVN
-538 IRNAAEVLAN
+538 I
-548 DDTTP
+548 
-553 DTTANSTAS
+553 ANS
-562 EFYIQKLNLQDKM
+562 
-575 IDKVGQMSELEKQ
+575 
-588 VTQQMMDQLD
+588 
-598 VQGKQTIE
+598 
-606 TAKAL
+606 
-611 DIAKQKKAN
+611 
-620 AAVQIYANNASN
+620 
-632 PNIAP
+632 
-637 GQSAG
+637 
-642 ATSEQLKK
+642 
-650 VRASTMGLDKARKV
+650 
-664 IQDIGKDS
+664 
-672 TNVTNKLEQF
+672 
-682 ATILSS
+682 LSS
-688 MKENEGIDIISDKD
+688 M
-702 IASLQK
+702 AS
-708 LLQELSN
+708 
-715 GDIKAEDLEET
+715 
-726 LQSILG
+726 
-732 LFTHI
+732 
-737 NDSVIESA
+737 
-745 AQATQ
+745 
-750 SSEKEMRDYANSVVE
+750 
-765 TTNAEQR
+765 
-772 LKEESDTL
+772 
-780 QGRIKGVG
+780 
-788 DALAKAQG
+788 
-796 KQKIWS
+796 
-802 DNLVICANSAFSVVS
+802 
-817 ALQMIGGIVNTIE
+817 IVNTIKGVMETLE
-830 DPDISGWEKFLSIAG
+830 DPDTSSWEKLSSVLMGIGTIIPMITMMFNKNTIASYAAAGAHIAQSIGLKSVNLAAEGAAGSIGAFTASIGVLLGTVAIAVGVIAALAFIIKEVYNSSAEGKLKKAQQALDNLTDAATEAKTAADGLKNSIESYDSAIDKLEDCKRGTEEWKQALIEANDAALEIINTASNLSGNDIRNLYSRDKDNLIHFDTEQLSQLQTNAILQSQLMNYAVAAGQNDVAQATLNEKSLDLSGIIAGHTTRVVEGEQSYNPDNYRLGTSEVQQIILDNLDKLSESVPLNEFENYLEECGIKLHSVTDDQLSAWQTSIQNMAQEADGASAKLELLSQLKADEILGDDYTADEKNFAAKENAAFIAQQRDYYNRLMGHDGTFTEINQARPDEKVDLSGINRWSGSQNSVYQYILQALQDSGQNIYAASSNAVRGTDTNRSFAFTQNGEEVVYTKEEIADMLAASDAIQQMGNSASKARELFSEFSGDALDQVTTLVNDFNAKTNKIDFTQVLADFTTGDLSTIQDKINTALEDEDVDLTQLIADVLQWDPSQVESLLNALGITGEDCIQAILDGAEGAIGSVSEEVSTGLQNAGYTTEGMTVGQQTSLYKAQNSAGENIKKVYANGNDSLLADIGNQNIDAIGIDNLIAFLNEVGTLDFGVEGSSEKLQELVKQYGISGDAIDSFTETVAEMPVAYKTSTDDIIAQHKKIADVVGSGLDFGDTIKADEAKVLEEAGISLDTYFTKMADGTYKLTGDAEQFNNMVSHISIDAFMNNLQKYSAAKQENGLIPETLNTNNSTWNSNHAIGEKRLNYLNSLDLTGMGIDNASEIQALAG
-845 TVLMMITTLA
+845 TSAANLSADDLNLITEALKQVNEYEAQTQA
-855 PTFQLLSDAII
+855 TTFQL
-866 KAGAS
+866 
-871 AAGAT
+871 AT
-876 PAVAGFGAAFN
+876 
-887 AALGPIG
+887 
-894 WVSLALTALIA
+894 
-905 VIAVVVANLDTISE
+905 
-919 KAQKHFD
+919 
-926 QMSNDAQDAAEKLS
+926 
-940 EAENAYKNLQETINQ
+940 
-955 YSEIQDNIDTL
+955 
-966 TKGTEEFKQAVIEAN
+966 
-981 KAARTLI
+981 
-988 ETYGVISHYNAESGL
+988 
-1003 IEINQEDLDK
+1003 
-1013 AIANNQQKLE
+1013 
-1023 NARMNNVAAQSNK
+1023 
-1036 TMALNSLSNSKA
+1036 
-1048 VEKDNVSFGSR
+1048 
-1059 VSKNLTFG
+1059 
-1067 AGVGSA
+1067 
-1073 LTIAGYASGVAAL
+1073 
-1086 PTAVA
+1086 
-1091 NLAALIIAMTD
+1091 
-1102 AIAQDV
+1102 
-1108 QQRQNDKQQSD
+1108 
-1119 ALEALEKAYITNGG
+1119 
-1133 NYDQAYNSLND
+1133 
-1144 TNKSL
+1144 
-1149 ISSLGMT
+1149 
-1156 ATQLENLCS
+1156 
-1165 EVSTNTAAILQNN
+1165 
-1178 KELVNNNFQ
+1178 
-1187 DNSIYKNSNHKD
+1187 
-1199 ELNTLLA
+1199 
-1206 KNLTDETKRLYDE
+1206 
-1219 KYSNDAHQMSDEAA
+1219 
-1233 QKDYAEMMGY
+1233 
-1243 TWIANKSGN
+1243 
-1252 IGVYSKGDGSADFTL
+1252 
-1267 SDETARRALAQKEAF
+1267 
-1282 DALNGSVEEY
+1282 
-1292 NQTLLRVEKTGE
+1292 
-1304 TFGKG
+1304 
-1309 LGNFMIGMAGGASTD
+1309 
-1324 LSNAT
+1324 
-1329 RQNVIDLESNV
+1329 
-1340 KKKNATDI
+1340 
-1348 ISDED
+1348 
-1353 AQNMGYDNAQAYVNS
+1353 
-1368 LISAINGYNDKF
+1368 
-1380 TAIGNNLS
+1380 
-1388 SSINKGF
+1388 
-1395 LENSDLTL
+1395 
-1403 SGAQSMADNL
+1403 
-1413 QKAFNMSGTDTAN
+1413 
-1426 LLESIFET
+1426 
-1434 AGKDAEKLS
+1434 
-1443 NVLSTI
+1443 
-1449 DWGDPNAIAKL
+1449 
-1460 NDLIIDQGINLDT
+1460 
-1473 TNANWQYYITLMS
+1473 
-1486 QAGKATVKAQTQ
+1486 
-1498 LENFRKTISDV
+1498 
-1509 SSITKDLK
+1509 
-1517 TNDIISDDDYK
+1517 
-1528 KLLEINPAIKEL
+1528 
-1540 FMITSEGYRFLGQ
+1540 
-1553 QKTLDQLLGGTSK
+1553 
-1566 ESIEGIK
+1566 
-1573 TEFANLNKEGAIIN
+1573 
-1587 KTNWFDDNG
+1587 
-1596 NRKFTK
+1596 
-1602 DRDIASVANFASDDS
+1602 
-1617 SLDASLA
+1617 
-1624 LMGVSKDSLQEAA
+1624 
-1637 QYILDYT
+1637 
-1644 NEETGE
+1644 
-1650 ILKDKTGF
+1650 
-1658 SEEKYN
+1658 
-1664 SYLQYAQNFYTQ
+1664 
-1676 LGDIRQN
+1676 
-1683 YLDGNY
+1683 
-1689 DGEMA
+1689 
-1694 EQVIASMTNNL
+1694 
-1705 GELQELYNNGAIGLE
+1705 
-1720 AYNQQLSVLALNASS
+1720 S
-1735 LNELDTIRAE
+1735 LNELDSIAAQVGTYSLNAYGE
-1745 NIDDF
+1745 
-1750 QSYAIGLINLAS
+1750 GLISIAS
-1762 QYNNCAQE
+1762 QYDNCAQE

-1775 IALNNGNKSVVEET
+1775 TALSNGDEAVIEET
-1789 EDLLRASIAIGE
+1789 EDLLRASITIGE

-1883 VGASSDLELPE
+1883 VGASSGLELPE

-1899 KNYKLIDKAIQ
+1899 KNYKLLDKAIQ

-1924 KAQTKALEFND
+1924 KAQTKALDFND
-1935 AIAQAV
+1935 VMAQAA
-1941 ASANDGEGLFANFDP
+1941 ASANDGKGLFSDNFKLD
-1956 TEDLKEQFDAAK
+1956 DLEGSFDAAK

-1990 INAKIH
+1990 INTKIH

-2009 AMVTGMSV
+2009 AMATGMSV

-2033 DTKYVEQP
+2033 DTTYVKQP
-2041 MEVPTYTEH
+2041 MELPTYTEKIQKIS
-2050 YELADYEPPEKDEQN
+2050 YTDVPVYGEDGEVVGNRRIPEY
-2065 NTIRPASWSQ
+2065 TTAS
-2075 KKYTVPGAPYTVNGY
+2075 VPGEPMQTEGY

-2096 STEANPMEVETSTSK
+2096 STEDNPMTVDTTTSSVST
-2111 GTVNSGATYTGHGS
+2111 NSGATYTGHGS
-2125 VSSSATKGSKGGGGS
+2125 VSSSATQGSKGGGGS

-2167 DLTRSLDKGN
+2167 DLTRALDKGN

-2182 MWGKSR
+2182 MWGKSK

-2217 ALDKQELLLAAK
+2217 ELDKQELLLAAK

-2261 EHINSLKT
+2261 EHINSLNT

-2276 EESVLKA
+2276 EESVLKV
-2283 IEDKIAELKSALSQY
+2283 IEEKIAELKSALSQY
-2298 EETKSSIEDLEDQ
+2298 EETKSLIEDLEDE

-2435 LAEEELSKYID
+2435 LAEEELSKYTD

-2480 NAQTKRNKFDTSKAW
+2480 NAQTKRNKFDASKAW

-2604 KLLNDVNKASNKTN
+2604 KLLNDINKASNKTN

-2677 DNEGNFGYIYTAD
+2677 DNEGNFGYVYTAD

-2798 NGDKWKTA
+2798 SGDQWKTA
-2806 IIDYTGQINNAFQEW
+2806 IIDYTDQINSAFQEW
-2821 QAETD
+2821 QSETD
-2826 RLTDLVGKDLVD
+2826 RLTDLVGEDLVD
-2838 TKNKVND
+2838 TKNKVDD

-2855 EVINKVVPTLT
+2855 EVVNKVVPAIS
-2866 QELQAVR
+2866 QEIQAVR

-2883 QEIMTLISYYEQL
+2883 QEIMSLISYYEQL
-2896 INKIQQAIAAQASM
+2896 ISKIQQAIAAQASM
-2910 DAGSNSSSSDYD
+2910 DAGTSDSDSSSDD
-2922 DYDPS
+2922 DFDVS
-2927 VDYSALMGT
+2927 IDYSSRMYAAW
-2936 VPVGSELY
+2936 
-2944 NKYKAY
+2944 KAGNMTQY
-2950 RDRKMSEGSYN
+2950 AKEKANREKKISITGNNYGVTTDRLDSFI
-2961 NMASTARVNAF
+2961 R
-2972 YEKGYTLGQGP
+2972 
-2983 FAGYSNFTQ
+2983 AGYGPDSSGYFT
-2992 IPDWL
+2992 DEWL
-2997 WEQTVGFRTGG
+2997 KKYGFKTGG
-3008 YTGQWGDSGKLAML
+3008 YTGSWGDSGKWAML

-3028 LNKEDTENMLLSS
+3028 LNKEDTQNMLSS

-3052 DLRSRYTTMPI
+3052 DLRSRYTTIPI

-3071 TGNDIL
+3071 TGNDVL

>member
-1 MSKQLNVNLAFTADT
+1 MAKGLNKEYTVNLAFTADT

-59 LKVHLDQAVNVNTG
+59 LKIHLDQAVNVNTG

-84 KRSGKTLSEYG
+84 KRSGKSLSVYG

-105 QKAFQQLAQSI
+105 QKAFSQLAQSI

-126 NAAVQELWTSLKNT
+126 NAAVQELWVSLKNT

-177 TEHNID
+177 TGHNID
-183 YMDKFAEKAN
+183 YMDKFAERAN

-208 ASLIYYQQGLSDQEV
+208 ASLIYYQQGLSDKEV
-223 ADRTAV
+223 EDRTAI

-298 LSFENAAA
+298 LSFDNAAA

-328 LFSRIQGLNLGQTL
+328 LFSRIQGLNLGKTL
-342 EDGTDLNKYSTAL
+342 DDGTDLNKYSTAL

-374 ILDEMGSKWNTWGR
+374 ILDEMGSKWDTWSR

-421 ERAKNADGSLQ
+421 KRAKNADGSLQ

-442 EAARNRVR
+442 EAARDRVR
-450 TAWEG
+450 AAWEA
-455 IYANLVD
+455 IYKNLVN
-462 DKAFIKALN
+462 DKAFISILKGFEKVLN
-471 IIEKLLTY
+471 GV
-479 FDNLIDT
+479 DVLIKSL
-486 VGGLGGVLT
+486 GGLKGVIF
-495 TLGAILTKVFSNQI
+495 TLGAIATKVFHNQI
-509 AQSISNIAYNLKMMT
+509 AQSLTDLSYNLKSMT
-524 PQGQQQVRTEKQNF
+524 KAGRDSIKNERIDFLNKASETTANKEYSTEGEKARNDGLRKELELQVDIIENSDKISKSELKTNQILLDRIKILSQQRVKIAEAYETSKNKVGESMYQGRLDMYVARDDKNLDSEKIKKLNKDYLNLTSRLKTTIKLRISTKDALNQLKNMNEELSNAERKKMVLQTIIPKDAQGLTAGIVKDIQKMVANLDEAAFSGDEFENTLAKIEKELIRIQTGAEHGLDGLQVSDSTIQSMIQHLQEMYHNQNNLNDKTDELNSKYEHLKELIKQAQGQQKNWADGIVN
-538 IRNAAEVLAN
+538 I
-548 DDTTP
+548 
-553 DTTANSTAS
+553 ANSLSAVAS
-562 EFYIQKLNLQDKM
+562 
-575 IDKVGQMSELEKQ
+575 
-588 VTQQMMDQLD
+588 
-598 VQGKQTIE
+598 
-606 TAKAL
+606 
-611 DIAKQKKAN
+611 
-620 AAVQIYANNASN
+620 
-632 PNIAP
+632 
-637 GQSAG
+637 
-642 ATSEQLKK
+642 
-650 VRASTMGLDKARKV
+650 
-664 IQDIGKDS
+664 
-672 TNVTNKLEQF
+672 
-682 ATILSS
+682 
-688 MKENEGIDIISDKD
+688 
-702 IASLQK
+702 
-708 LLQELSN
+708 
-715 GDIKAEDLEET
+715 
-726 LQSILG
+726 
-732 LFTHI
+732 
-737 NDSVIESA
+737 
-745 AQATQ
+745 
-750 SSEKEMRDYANSVVE
+750 
-765 TTNAEQR
+765 
-772 LKEESDTL
+772 
-780 QGRIKGVG
+780 
-788 DALAKAQG
+788 
-796 KQKIWS
+796 
-802 DNLVICANSAFSVVS
+802 
-817 ALQMIGGIVNTIE
+817 IVNTIKGAMETLE
-830 DPDISGWEKFLSIAG
+830 DPDASSWEKLSSVLMGIGTIIPMLTMMFNQNTIASYAATGAHIAQAIGLKSINLAAAEAAGSIGAFTASISVLLGTVAIAIGVIAALAFIIKEVYNSSAEGKLKKAQQALDNLTEAATEAKTAADGLKNSIESYDGAIDKLENCKRGTEEWKQALIEANDAALEIINTASNLSGNDIRNLYFRDKDNLIHFNTEQLSQLQTNATLQSQLMDYAVVAGQNDVAQATLNKKSLDLSGIIAG
-845 TVLMMITTLA
+845 YTTRVVDGEQSHNPEAYRLSTSEVQQIILDNLDKLSESVPLNEFKNYLEECGIKLHSLTDDQLSAWQTSIQSMAQEADGASAKLELLSQLNADETLGDDYTANEKDFAAKENAAFIVQQRNYYNRLMGHSGSFTEVNQAHPDEKVNLGGINRWSGSQNSVYQYILEALQESGQKIYAASSNAVRGTDTNRSFAFTQNGKEVVYTKEEIADMLA
-855 PTFQLLSDAII
+855 ASDAIQQM
-866 KAGAS
+866 GNS
-871 AAGAT
+871 ANTARKLFADFSGDALDQVT
-876 PAVAGFGAAFN
+876 TLVNDFN
-887 AALGPIG
+887 A
-894 WVSLALTALIA
+894 
-905 VIAVVVANLDTISE
+905 
-919 KAQKHFD
+919 K
-926 QMSNDAQDAAEKLS
+926 
-940 EAENAYKNLQETINQ
+940 
-955 YSEIQDNIDTL
+955 
-966 TKGTEEFKQAVIEAN
+966 
-981 KAARTLI
+981 
-988 ETYGVISHYNAESGL
+988 
-1003 IEINQEDLDK
+1003 
-1013 AIANNQQKLE
+1013 
-1023 NARMNNVAAQSNK
+1023 
-1036 TMALNSLSNSKA
+1036 
-1048 VEKDNVSFGSR
+1048 
-1059 VSKNLTFG
+1059 
-1067 AGVGSA
+1067 
-1073 LTIAGYASGVAAL
+1073 
-1086 PTAVA
+1086 
-1091 NLAALIIAMTD
+1091 
-1102 AIAQDV
+1102 
-1108 QQRQNDKQQSD
+1108 
-1119 ALEALEKAYITNGG
+1119 
-1133 NYDQAYNSLND
+1133 
-1144 TNKSL
+1144 TNK
-1149 ISSLGMT
+1149 IDF
-1156 ATQLENLCS
+1156 TQVL
-1165 EVSTNTAAILQNN
+1165 
-1178 KELVNNNFQ
+1178 
-1187 DNSIYKNSNHKD
+1187 
-1199 ELNTLLA
+1199 
-1206 KNLTDETKRLYDE
+1206 
-1219 KYSNDAHQMSDEAA
+1219 
-1233 QKDYAEMMGY
+1233 
-1243 TWIANKSGN
+1243 
-1252 IGVYSKGDGSADFTL
+1252 ADFTTGDL
-1267 SDETARRALAQKEAF
+1267 NTIKDQINTALKDENVNLTQLIADVLQWNPDQVEHLLSALGITGEDCIQAILDGAEGAIGSVSDEVSAGLKETYS
-1282 DALNGSVEEY
+1282 DDDITGMTVGQQTGLY
-1292 NQTLLRVEKTGE
+1292 N
-1304 TFGKG
+1304 
-1309 LGNFMIGMAGGASTD
+1309 
-1324 LSNAT
+1324 
-1329 RQNVIDLESNV
+1329 
-1340 KKKNATDI
+1340 
-1348 ISDED
+1348 
-1353 AQNMGYDNAQAYVNS
+1353 AQNSARENIKKVYTNGNDSLLADIGKQNINAV
-1368 LISAINGYNDKF
+1368 G
-1380 TAIGNNLS
+1380 
-1388 SSINKGF
+1388 
-1395 LENSDLTL
+1395 
-1403 SGAQSMADNL
+1403 ADNL
-1413 QKAFNMSGTDTAN
+1413 IAFFNEVGTLDFGI
-1426 LLESIFET
+1426 EGSS
-1434 AGKDAEKLS
+1434 EKLQELVKQYGVS
-1443 NVLSTI
+1443 GDAIDSFTHTVSEMPVAYKTSTDDIIAQHKKIADVVGSGLDFGDTIEVDEAKVLEE
-1449 DWGDPNAIAKL
+1449 A
-1460 NDLIIDQGINLDT
+1460 GINLDT
-1473 TNANWQYYITLMS
+1473 YFTKMADGTYKLTGDAEQFNNMVSHISIDAFMDNLQKYQAAKQENGLTLETLNTDNSTWNSNHAIGEKRLNYLNSLDLTGMGIDNASEIQALAGTSAIDLSADDLNLITEALK
-1486 QAGKATVKAQTQ
+1486 QVNEYETQTQ
-1498 LENFRKTISDV
+1498 ATTF
-1509 SSITKDLK
+1509 
-1517 TNDIISDDDYK
+1517 
-1528 KLLEINPAIKEL
+1528 
-1540 FMITSEGYRFLGQ
+1540 
-1553 QKTLDQLLGGTSK
+1553 QLAT
-1566 ESIEGIK
+1566 
-1573 TEFANLNKEGAIIN
+1573 
-1587 KTNWFDDNG
+1587 
-1596 NRKFTK
+1596 
-1602 DRDIASVANFASDDS
+1602 
-1617 SLDASLA
+1617 
-1624 LMGVSKDSLQEAA
+1624 
-1637 QYILDYT
+1637 
-1644 NEETGE
+1644 
-1650 ILKDKTGF
+1650 
-1658 SEEKYN
+1658 
-1664 SYLQYAQNFYTQ
+1664 
-1676 LGDIRQN
+1676 
-1683 YLDGNY
+1683 
-1689 DGEMA
+1689 
-1694 EQVIASMTNNL
+1694 
-1705 GELQELYNNGAIGLE
+1705 
-1720 AYNQQLSVLALNASS
+1720 S
-1735 LNELDTIRAE
+1735 LNELDSIAAQMGTYSLNAYGE
-1745 NIDDF
+1745 
-1750 QSYAIGLINLAS
+1750 GLISVAS
-1762 QYNNCAQE
+1762 QYDNCAQE

-1775 IALNNGNKSVVEET
+1775 IALSNGDEAVIEKT

-1899 KNYKLIDKAIQ
+1899 KNYKLLDKAIQ

-1924 KAQTKALEFND
+1924 KAQTEALEFND
-1935 AIAQAV
+1935 AIAQAA
-1941 ASANDGEGLFANFDP
+1941 ASANDGEGLFSNFDS
-1956 TEDLKEQFDAAK
+1956 TEDLKEQFNAAK

-2009 AMVTGMSV
+2009 AMATGMSV

-2033 DTKYVEQP
+2033 DTKYVEQQ

-2050 YELADYEPPEKDEQN
+2050 YELANYEPPEKDEQG

-2096 STEANPMEVETSTSK
+2096 STEANSMEVETSTSK

-2147 DLTKKSDVVDRYK
+2147 DLTKKSDIVDRYK

-2167 DLTRSLDKGN
+2167 DLTRALDKGN

-2298 EETKSSIEDLEDQ
+2298 EETKSLIEDLEDQ
-2311 AEEKF
+2311 AEDKF

-2435 LAEEELSKYID
+2435 LAEEELSKYTD

-2559 EQAAENMNKAM
+2559 EQAAENMNKAL

-2677 DNEGNFGYIYTAD
+2677 DNEGNFGYVYTAD

-2751 YQADR
+2751 YQVDR

-2787 AWVNAYDEIID
+2787 AWVNAYDKIIESGND
-2798 NGDKWKTA
+2798 WKDA
-2806 IIDYTGQINNAFQEW
+2806 IVDYTDQINNAFQEW
-2821 QAETD
+2821 QSETN

-2838 TKNKVND
+2838 TKEKVDNITD
-2845 VTNASDQLKD
+2845 SSDKLKD
-2855 EVINKVVPTLT
+2855 EIVNKVVPAIS
-2866 QELQAVR
+2866 QEIQAVR
-2873 NATEAYARQR
+2873 NVTEAYARQR
-2883 QEIMTLISYYEQL
+2883 QEIMSLISYYEQL

-2922 DYDPS
+2922 DYDPNA
-2927 VDYSALMGT
+2927 DYSYLMGT
-2936 VPVGSELY
+2936 VEVGSDLY
-2944 NKYKAY
+2944 NKYMRY
-2950 RDRKMSEGSYN
+2950 RDRKMSEGNYSD
-2961 NMASTARVNAF
+2961 MVSTSRIDNF
-2972 YEKGYTLGQGP
+2972 YKRGYRLGEGQ
-2983 FAGYSNFTQ
+2983 FAEFKNFTE
-2992 IPDWL
+2992 IPPYL
-2997 WEQTVGFRTGG
+2997 WDKLGLRTGG
-3008 YTGQWGDSGKLAML
+3008 YTGQWGDSGKWALL

-3028 LNKEDTENMLLSS
+3028 LNKDDTQNMLNS
-3041 IKMVREIASEI
+3041 IKIVREIASEI
-3052 DLRSRYTTMPI
+3052 DLRSRYSTL
-3063 NPIYSTFG
+3063 PIYPTYNTLG
-3071 TGNDIL
+3071 GDKEVL

-3085 SFPNVTDRNEIQEAF
+3085 NFPNVSDRNEIQEAF

>member
-1 MSKQLNVNLAFTADT
+1 MPKQLNVNLAFTADT

-177 TEHNID
+177 TGHNID

-242 TISEQLTSVW
+242 TISDQLTSVW

-298 LSFENAAA
+298 LSFDNAAA

-328 LFSRIQGLNLGQTL
+328 LFSRIQGLNLGKTL
-342 EDGTDLNKYSTAL
+342 DDGTDLNKYSTAL

-442 EAARNRVR
+442 EAARDRVR
-450 TAWEG
+450 AAWEA
-455 IYANLVD
+455 IYKDLVN
-462 DKAFIKALN
+462 DKAFISILN
-471 IIEKLLTY
+471 GFEKVLSGVDLLIKS
-479 FDNLIDT
+479 L
-486 VGGLGGVLT
+486 GGLKGT
-495 TLGAILTKVFSNQI
+495 IFTIGAIATKVFHNQI
-509 AQSISNIAYNLKMMT
+509 AQSLTDLSYNLKSMTQAGRDSIKNERVSNIKDLVSKIPKSTEYSTEEETAQTDALEKELLLQTELIENSERMSESELKTNQILLDRVKILSQQKIVAAKKRDEASNKIDEASFQGRVDVIKAVRNENGFDKDNSQEIDKLSKKYSHLTKLLKEKIEIQVNVDKSKKALLELSDSVEDIGKKRQILTDLTKNLDPNDSLRKLIDNLSDADLQGDKFADTLAEIQGSLQQRQGHIGELLMNLGVLPETVNKLSEGYKAGAEASDQFAQSTKELDAAHQQASDSINHSKGVQKDWADNLVTVANSITAVISIINTLKGVVDTITSPDTTPWEKFSAVLMGLATIIPMVTMAFNKESLAALAATSANIAAAVGLGTEATAAMGAAAATGAFSASLWTLLWPLGLVVAAIGAVIGVCYLLVKGIEAIDNAYNKDSVAAEKAAETAQKLADAYSEVKTEYQEMISAMENYQSALDGLNDLTKGTQEYNEALKEANKQALDLITAYNLLE
-524 PQGQQQVRTEKQNF
+524 GQDYNWDDGKLVINNNSLNQLKSAKAKEVDQAYGASQMAQSRYRDKQAQADKTQLQRDIRTEAGYSDTKETLYQVGTLIIAGLGAAISAGTSGLFTPVATGMTLIANHITEQFSAKSDEFDKAINRTIDKAKTNPEIFANVDALKKGINLDDDEIINALMANKDAILEQVSQEKANEAGRKAAAQN
-538 IRNAAEVLAN
+538 
-548 DDTTP
+548 
-553 DTTANSTAS
+553 TANEIMMDTGFDNNKAGQMALQAGGNIYSNLEEKAF
-562 EFYIQKLNLQDKM
+562 EFYNSQKLTKNSDLLNQYVKDKGLDSLNGYKLESVKGDIFKYSY
-575 IDKVGQMSELEKQ
+575 IDENNERQTKE
-588 VTQQMMDQLD
+588 VTKAEITSTLAAVDAADQL
-598 VQGKQTIE
+598 KE
-606 TAKAL
+606 AL
-611 DIAKQKKAN
+611 SGLRDKITDL
-620 AAVQIYANNASN
+620 NNSN
-632 PNIAP
+632 DNKDHAFADFLST
-637 GQSAG
+637 GNLENS
-642 ATSEQLKK
+642 TWVEFDQLKQS
-650 VRASTMGLDKARKV
+650 VGTGEDR
-664 IQDIGKDS
+664 
-672 TNVTNKLEQF
+672 EQN
-682 ATILSS
+682 I
-688 MKENEGIDIISDKD
+688 N
-702 IASLQK
+702 
-708 LLQELSN
+708 
-715 GDIKAEDLEET
+715 
-726 LQSILG
+726 SILG
-732 LFTHI
+732 LTGDAEADLALAQSYGYETAEAYKQAFKSALEVDWQLPDIGLDNSILSTLTMGTSKQI
-737 NDSVIESA
+737 QDTYNSMGEAGGQAFVNALNTVSKSIDWESMSPDEIESA
-745 AQATQ
+745 WSQISNVDW
-750 SSEKEMRDYANSVVE
+750 SSWEA
-765 TTNAEQR
+765 
-772 LKEESDTL
+772 
-780 QGRIKGVG
+780 G
-788 DALAKAQG
+788 DKVAAIVKDL
-796 KQKIWS
+796 
-802 DNLVICANSAFSVVS
+802 
-817 ALQMIGGIVNTIE
+817 GG
-830 DPDISGWEKFLSIAG
+830 
-845 TVLMMITTLA
+845 
-855 PTFQLLSDAII
+855 
-866 KAGAS
+866 
-871 AAGAT
+871 
-876 PAVAGFGAAFN
+876 
-887 AALGPIG
+887 
-894 WVSLALTALIA
+894 
-905 VIAVVVANLDTISE
+905 NLDTTSESWKANIEAMREANHATPDFTTLKENISAINKIVKDLDLGDILSKE
-919 KAQKHFD
+919 DYDTLVAYNSELSKYFAILSDGSAQFVGD
-926 QMSNDAQDAAEKLS
+926 PLDFAQQVKEDNREKLQ
-940 EAENAYKNLQETINQ
+940 EA
-955 YSEIQDNIDTL
+955 
-966 TKGTEEFKQAVIEAN
+966 IEAN
-981 KAARTLI
+981 KKNLLYLENQYNKGINALNGDVNNLQGYRASQNYINDVGENKYYGSDVQTQLDFLSSQGYDQNQIALWQNDLSDGSTTVQVLGEIADAVNNVGDSFTNIPDKVKASQTAIQQAMNEIALSAEDTNERLELLNDGSINVEAYNYAALAAHNADKWDGLDPTEV
-988 ETYGVISHYNAESGL
+988 ETYAKGL
-1003 IEINQEDLDK
+1003 AKAAANSEI
-1013 AIANNQQKLE
+1013 
-1023 NARMNNVAAQSNK
+1023 
-1036 TMALNSLSNSKA
+1036 LSD
-1048 VEKDNVSFGSR
+1048 E
-1059 VSKNLTFG
+1059 
-1067 AGVGSA
+1067 
-1073 LTIAGYASGVAAL
+1073 
-1086 PTAVA
+1086 
-1091 NLAALIIAMTD
+1091 LI
-1102 AIAQDV
+1102 
-1108 QQRQNDKQQSD
+1108 
-1119 ALEALEKAYITNGG
+1119 
-1133 NYDQAYNSLND
+1133 
-1144 TNKSL
+1144 
-1149 ISSLGMT
+1149 
-1156 ATQLENLCS
+1156 
-1165 EVSTNTAAILQNN
+1165 NN
-1178 KELVNNNFQ
+1178 KE
-1187 DNSIYKNSNHKD
+1187 
-1199 ELNTLLA
+1199 
-1206 KNLTDETKRLYDE
+1206 
-1219 KYSNDAHQMSDEAA
+1219 
-1233 QKDYAEMMGY
+1233 
-1243 TWIANKSGN
+1243 
-1252 IGVYSKGDGSADFTL
+1252 
-1267 SDETARRALAQKEAF
+1267 
-1282 DALNGSVEEY
+1282 
-1292 NQTLLRVEKTGE
+1292 
-1304 TFGKG
+1304 
-1309 LGNFMIGMAGGASTD
+1309 
-1324 LSNAT
+1324 
-1329 RQNVIDLESNV
+1329 
-1340 KKKNATDI
+1340 
-1348 ISDED
+1348 
-1353 AQNMGYDNAQAYVNS
+1353 
-1368 LISAINGYNDKF
+1368 
-1380 TAIGNNLS
+1380 
-1388 SSINKGF
+1388 
-1395 LENSDLTL
+1395 
-1403 SGAQSMADNL
+1403 
-1413 QKAFNMSGTDTAN
+1413 
-1426 LLESIFET
+1426 
-1434 AGKDAEKLS
+1434 
-1443 NVLSTI
+1443 
-1449 DWGDPNAIAKL
+1449 
-1460 NDLIIDQGINLDT
+1460 
-1473 TNANWQYYITLMS
+1473 
-1486 QAGKATVKAQTQ
+1486 
-1498 LENFRKTISDV
+1498 
-1509 SSITKDLK
+1509 
-1517 TNDIISDDDYK
+1517 
-1528 KLLEINPAIKEL
+1528 
-1540 FMITSEGYRFLGQ
+1540 
-1553 QKTLDQLLGGTSK
+1553 
-1566 ESIEGIK
+1566 
-1573 TEFANLNKEGAIIN
+1573 
-1587 KTNWFDDNG
+1587 
-1596 NRKFTK
+1596 
-1602 DRDIASVANFASDDS
+1602 
-1617 SLDASLA
+1617 
-1624 LMGVSKDSLQEAA
+1624 
-1637 QYILDYT
+1637 
-1644 NEETGE
+1644 
-1650 ILKDKTGF
+1650 
-1658 SEEKYN
+1658 
-1664 SYLQYAQNFYTQ
+1664 
-1676 LGDIRQN
+1676 
-1683 YLDGNY
+1683 
-1689 DGEMA
+1689 
-1694 EQVIASMTNNL
+1694 
-1705 GELQELYNNGAIGLE
+1705 
-1720 AYNQQLSVLALNASS
+1720 
-1735 LNELDTIRAE
+1735 
-1745 NIDDF
+1745 
-1750 QSYAIGLINLAS
+1750 
-1762 QYNNCAQE
+1762 
-1770 IEKFK
+1770 
-1775 IALNNGNKSVVEET
+1775 
-1789 EDLLRASIAIGE
+1789 
-1801 AAEKYDIDAEAAEI
+1801 AAEDVALYTK
-1815 QAKQLA
+1815 
-1821 KAYNLNAEA
+1821 
-1830 AAKMA
+1830 
-1835 INNARMNKG
+1835 RMNKG
-1844 VESLVDNWSDWKK
+1844 IDSLADGFKNWSSILTKS
-1857 ALKATDKTTL
+1857 TNSSEE
-1867 DYAKAVKETTA
+1867 YITA
-1878 AIADL
+1878 MDEI
-1883 VGASSDLELPE
+1883 
-1894 EFFND
+1894 
-1899 KNYKLIDKAIQ
+1899 K
-1910 GDSKAID
+1910 
-1917 TLGLEVA
+1917 
-1924 KAQTKALEFND
+1924 
-1935 AIAQAV
+1935 
-1941 ASANDGEGLFANFDP
+1941 
-1956 TEDLKEQFDAAK
+1956 
-1968 TIVTDAMSEIQ
+1968 DAMSDVLGVSKEFISDDFIIKHLSDIELAAK
-1979 GYINSGLSTEE
+1979 GDADAIDRLALAAARDILINISLNDKELQQQLL
-1990 INAKIH
+1990 
-1996 NMNEDWVTALNDM
+1996 ALNDNLINLIPTDIKVGATLDTEEFQVAAQGIVDAASM
-2009 AMVTGMSV
+2009 TVEQAQAYFNSLGYEPEFVMQNETRTAPMYGKRVYTDDPVIGSVPDGNGGEYQYVKSMLTHEEQEYMGEHEQNFVVPAMSANGTPKIK
-2017 DDMNSIL
+2017 SITKTSS
-2024 GSMGVQAKV
+2024 GSM
-2033 DTKYVEQP
+2033 
-2041 MEVPTYTEH
+2041 
-2050 YELADYEPPEKDEQN
+2050 N
-2065 NTIRPASWSQ
+2065 NYSS
-2075 KKYTVPGAPYTVNGY
+2075 
-2090 VAVAQI
+2090 
-2096 STEANPMEVETSTSK
+2096 S
-2111 GTVNSGATYTGHGS
+2111 NSGGKSPGK
-2125 VSSSATKGSKGGGGS
+2125 SSGGGGS

-2298 EETKSSIEDLEDQ
+2298 EETKSLIEDLEDQ

-2435 LAEEELSKYID
+2435 LAEEELSKYTD

-2677 DNEGNFGYIYTAD
+2677 DNEGNFGYVYTAD

-2798 NGDKWKTA
+2798 SGDQWKTA

-2855 EVINKVVPTLT
+2855 EVINKVVPALT

-2883 QEIMTLISYYEQL
+2883 QEIMNLISYYEQL
-2896 INKIQQAIAAQASM
+2896 ISKIQQAIAAQASM

-2950 RDRKMSEGSYN
+2950 RDRKMSEGNYGN
-2961 NMASTARVNAF
+2961 VASTARINKF
-2972 YEKGYTLGQGP
+2972 YEMGYKLGEGK
-2983 FAGYSNFTQ
+2983 FAGYTNFTQ

-2997 WEQTVGFRTGG
+2997 WEETIGKTFRTGG
-3008 YTGQWGDSGKLAML
+3008 YTGSWGESGKLAML

-3028 LNKEDTENMLLSS
+3028 LNKEDTQNMLSS

-3063 NPIYSTFG
+3063 NPVYSTFG

>member
-1 MSKQLNVNLAFTADT
+1 MPKQLNVNLAFTADT

-105 QKAFQQLAQSI
+105 QKAFQQLTQSI

-177 TEHNID
+177 TGHNID

-298 LSFENAAA
+298 LSFDNAAA

-360 EIKDTDGQLKDMDV
+360 EIKDTDGQLKDMDI
-374 ILDEMGSKWNTWGR
+374 ILDEMGTKWNTWSR

-421 ERAKNADGSLQ
+421 ERAKNSEGSLQ
-432 EQADIYAESW
+432 KQADIYAESW
-442 EAARNRVR
+442 EAARDRVR
-450 TAWEG
+450 AAWEA
-455 IYANLVD
+455 IYKDLVN
-462 DKAFIKALN
+462 DKAFISILKN
-471 IIEKLLTY
+471 FEKVLSGVDLLIKS
-479 FDNLIDT
+479 L
-486 VGGLGGVLT
+486 GGLKGVIF
-495 TLGAILTKVFSNQI
+495 TLGAIATKVFHNQI
-509 AQSISNIAYNLKMMT
+509 AQSLTDLSYNLKSMT
-524 PQGQQQVRTEKQNF
+524 KAGRESIKNERIDFLNKASETTANKEYSTEGEKARNDGLRKELELQIDIIENSDKMSESELKTNQILLDRIKILSQQRTKIAEAYETSKNKVGESIYQGRLDMYMAKDDKNLNSAELEKLNKQYLKFTSKLKTTVKLRISTKDAFNQLKSINEELSNAERKKMVLQTIIPNDTQGLTAGIVKEIQKMVENLDEAAFSGDNFESTLAAIEKLIIRIQSDAENGLDGLQVSDSTIQNMIQHLQEMYRNQNNLNNETDELNSKYEHLKELIKQAQGQQKNWADGIVN
-538 IRNAAEVLAN
+538 I
-548 DDTTP
+548 
-553 DTTANSTAS
+553 ANSLSAMAS
-562 EFYIQKLNLQDKM
+562 
-575 IDKVGQMSELEKQ
+575 
-588 VTQQMMDQLD
+588 
-598 VQGKQTIE
+598 
-606 TAKAL
+606 
-611 DIAKQKKAN
+611 
-620 AAVQIYANNASN
+620 
-632 PNIAP
+632 
-637 GQSAG
+637 
-642 ATSEQLKK
+642 
-650 VRASTMGLDKARKV
+650 
-664 IQDIGKDS
+664 
-672 TNVTNKLEQF
+672 
-682 ATILSS
+682 
-688 MKENEGIDIISDKD
+688 
-702 IASLQK
+702 
-708 LLQELSN
+708 
-715 GDIKAEDLEET
+715 
-726 LQSILG
+726 
-732 LFTHI
+732 
-737 NDSVIESA
+737 
-745 AQATQ
+745 
-750 SSEKEMRDYANSVVE
+750 
-765 TTNAEQR
+765 
-772 LKEESDTL
+772 
-780 QGRIKGVG
+780 
-788 DALAKAQG
+788 
-796 KQKIWS
+796 
-802 DNLVICANSAFSVVS
+802 
-817 ALQMIGGIVNTIE
+817 IVNTIKGVMETLE
-830 DPDISGWEKFLSIAG
+830 DPDTSSWEKLSS
-845 TVLMMITTLA
+845 VLMGIGTIIPMITMMFNKNT
-855 PTFQLLSDAII
+855 I
-866 KAGAS
+866 AS
-871 AAGAT
+871 YAAAGAHI
-876 PAVAGFGAAFN
+876 AQAIGLKSINLAAEGAAGAIGAFT
-887 AALGPIG
+887 ASIGVLLG
-894 WVSLALTALIA
+894 
-905 VIAVVVANLDTISE
+905 AVVVAVGVIAALAFIIKEVYNSSAEGKLKKAQQALDNLTDAATEAKTAADGLKNSIESYDSAIDKLEECKRGTEEWKQALIEANDAALEIINTASNLSGNDIRNLYSRDKDNLIHFDTEQLSQLQTNATLQSSLMNYAVAAGQNEVAQATLNEKSLDLSGIIAGHTTKAIEGGQSHNPDSYRLGTSEVQQIILDNLDKLSESVPLNEFKNYLEECGIKLHSVTDDQLSAWQTSIQNMAQEADGASAKLELLSQLKADEILGDDYTTDEKNFAAKENAAFIAQQTEYYKELMGHNGTFTKVNQAHPDEKVDLGGINRWSGSQNDVYQYILKALQESGQNIYAASSNAVRGTDTNRSFAFTQNGEEIVYTKEEIADMLAASDAIQQMGNSASKARELFSEFSGDALDQVTTLVNDFNTKTNKIDFTQVLADFTTGDLSAIQDKINTALEDEDVDLTQLIADVLQWDPSQVESLLSALGITGEDCIQAILDGAEGAIGSVSEEVSTGLQNAGYTTEGMTVGQQTSLYKAQNSAGENIKKVYANGNDSLLADIGNQNINAIGTDNLIAFLNEVGTLDFGVEGSSEKLQELVKQYGISGDAIDSFIKTVSEMPVAYKTSTDDIIAQHKKIADVVGSGLDFGDTIKADEAKVLEAAGVNLDTYFTKMADGTYKLTGDAEQFNNMVSHISI
-919 KAQKHFD
+919 
-926 QMSNDAQDAAEKLS
+926 DA
-940 EAENAYKNLQETINQ
+940 
-955 YSEIQDNIDTL
+955 
-966 TKGTEEFKQAVIEAN
+966 
-981 KAARTLI
+981 
-988 ETYGVISHYNAESGL
+988 
-1003 IEINQEDLDK
+1003 
-1013 AIANNQQKLE
+1013 
-1023 NARMNNVAAQSNK
+1023 
-1036 TMALNSLSNSKA
+1036 
-1048 VEKDNVSFGSR
+1048 
-1059 VSKNLTFG
+1059 
-1067 AGVGSA
+1067 
-1073 LTIAGYASGVAAL
+1073 
-1086 PTAVA
+1086 
-1091 NLAALIIAMTD
+1091 
-1102 AIAQDV
+1102 
-1108 QQRQNDKQQSD
+1108 
-1119 ALEALEKAYITNGG
+1119 
-1133 NYDQAYNSLND
+1133 
-1144 TNKSL
+1144 
-1149 ISSLGMT
+1149 
-1156 ATQLENLCS
+1156 
-1165 EVSTNTAAILQNN
+1165 
-1178 KELVNNNFQ
+1178 
-1187 DNSIYKNSNHKD
+1187 
-1199 ELNTLLA
+1199 
-1206 KNLTDETKRLYDE
+1206 
-1219 KYSNDAHQMSDEAA
+1219 
-1233 QKDYAEMMGY
+1233 
-1243 TWIANKSGN
+1243 
-1252 IGVYSKGDGSADFTL
+1252 
-1267 SDETARRALAQKEAF
+1267 
-1282 DALNGSVEEY
+1282 
-1292 NQTLLRVEKTGE
+1292 
-1304 TFGKG
+1304 
-1309 LGNFMIGMAGGASTD
+1309 FM
-1324 LSNAT
+1324 
-1329 RQNVIDLESNV
+1329 
-1340 KKKNATDI
+1340 
-1348 ISDED
+1348 
-1353 AQNMGYDNAQAYVNS
+1353 
-1368 LISAINGYNDKF
+1368 
-1380 TAIGNNLS
+1380 
-1388 SSINKGF
+1388 
-1395 LENSDLTL
+1395 
-1403 SGAQSMADNL
+1403 DNL
-1413 QKAFNMSGTDTAN
+1413 QKYSAAKQENGLTPETLNTNNSTWNSNHAIGEKRLNYLNSLDLTGMGIDNASEIQALAGTSAAN
-1426 LLESIFET
+1426 LSV
-1434 AGKDAEKLS
+1434 D
-1443 NVLSTI
+1443 
-1449 DWGDPNAIAKL
+1449 DL
-1460 NDLIIDQGINLDT
+1460 NLITEALKQVNE
-1473 TNANWQYYITLMS
+1473 YE
-1486 QAGKATVKAQTQ
+1486 AQTQ
-1498 LENFRKTISDV
+1498 ATTF
-1509 SSITKDLK
+1509 
-1517 TNDIISDDDYK
+1517 
-1528 KLLEINPAIKEL
+1528 
-1540 FMITSEGYRFLGQ
+1540 
-1553 QKTLDQLLGGTSK
+1553 QLAT
-1566 ESIEGIK
+1566 
-1573 TEFANLNKEGAIIN
+1573 
-1587 KTNWFDDNG
+1587 
-1596 NRKFTK
+1596 
-1602 DRDIASVANFASDDS
+1602 
-1617 SLDASLA
+1617 
-1624 LMGVSKDSLQEAA
+1624 
-1637 QYILDYT
+1637 
-1644 NEETGE
+1644 
-1650 ILKDKTGF
+1650 
-1658 SEEKYN
+1658 
-1664 SYLQYAQNFYTQ
+1664 
-1676 LGDIRQN
+1676 
-1683 YLDGNY
+1683 
-1689 DGEMA
+1689 
-1694 EQVIASMTNNL
+1694 
-1705 GELQELYNNGAIGLE
+1705 
-1720 AYNQQLSVLALNASS
+1720 S
-1735 LNELDTIRAE
+1735 LNELDSIAAQMGTYSLNAYGE
-1745 NIDDF
+1745 
-1750 QSYAIGLINLAS
+1750 GLISVAS
-1762 QYNNCAQE
+1762 QYDNCTQE

-1775 IALNNGNKSVVEET
+1775 IALSNGDEAVIEKT

-1899 KNYKLIDKAIQ
+1899 KNYKLLDKAIQ

-1924 KAQTKALEFND
+1924 KAQTETLEFND
-1935 AIAQAV
+1935 AMAQAV
-1941 ASANDGEGLFANFDP
+1941 ASANDGEGLFSNFDP

-2050 YELADYEPPEKDEQN
+2050 YELANYEPPEKDEQG

-2167 DLTRSLDKGN
+2167 DLTRALDKGN

-2276 EESVLKA
+2276 EESVLKV

-2298 EETKSSIEDLEDQ
+2298 EETKNLIEDLEDE

-2435 LAEEELSKYID
+2435 LAEEELSKYTD

-2470 YTRVLTVLEG
+2470 YAKVLTVLEG
-2480 NAQTKRNKFDTSKAW
+2480 NAQTKRNNFDASKAW

-2500 AERDAAAAALAQ
+2500 AEKDAAAAALAQ

-2559 EQAAENMNKAM
+2559 EQAADNMNKAM

-2677 DNEGNFGYIYTAD
+2677 DNEGNFGYVYTAD

-2787 AWVNAYDEIID
+2787 AWVNAYNKIID
-2798 NGDKWKTA
+2798 NGDQWKTA
-2806 IIDYTGQINNAFQEW
+2806 IVNYTDQINNAFQEW
-2821 QAETD
+2821 QSETD

-2855 EVINKVVPTLT
+2855 EVVNKVVPALT

-2910 DAGSNSSSSDYD
+2910 DAGSNSSSSSYD

-2936 VPVGSELY
+2936 VPAGSELY

-2950 RDRKMSEGSYN
+2950 RDRKMSEGNYGKV
-2961 NMASTARVNAF
+2961 ASTARINKF
-2972 YEKGYTLGQGP
+2972 YEMGYKLGEGK
-2983 FAGYSNFTQ
+2983 FAGYTNFTQ
-2992 IPDWL
+2992 IPENVWIDA
-2997 WEQTVGFRTGG
+2997 VGFRTGG

-3022 HEKELV
+3022 HEKELI
-3028 LNKEDTENMLLSS
+3028 LNKEDTQNMLSS

-3063 NPIYSTFG
+3063 NPIYSTLG
-3071 TGNDIL
+3071 TGNDVL